1 MSMITIRNLQF
12 QYDAAPEINA
22 LYGIDLEIRKGE
34 CIVLTGESG
43 CGKTTLTR
51 CLNGLIPNFFEGTLT
66 GEILYEGVPVNK
78 LEQYE
83 LSRKIGTVFQ
93 DSRSQFFAVNTTDE
107 VAFGCENLAFPTER
121 INQNVDAAFSRM
133 NIDVLRD
140 RSLFGLSSGEKQRL
154 AVASIYAM
162 DTDVIVLDE
171 PTANLDGE
179 TIQNL
184 RELLFTLKAEGKTLI
199 ISEHRLSWLGGIA
212 DRYVYMR
219 KGRIEKIWGAAEA
232 ACLSPDV
239 LREYGLRS
247 IQNVLFP
254 TRKTPARS
262 DANELTCQNLC
273 IYYGKQEII
282 HDLNFHFT
290 WGEEGRIIGIVGAN
304 GSGKT
309 TFSKVL
315 CGLMAPRTGK
325 IHLNGKKMTHRELL
339 KKTYFVMQDAD
350 YQLFTESV
358 THEMELAARKNKQ
371 KNVRS
376 SKEETTNILDRF
388 GLAEYSERHPLSLS
402 GGQKQRVTIAAS
414 IAAKSDILV
423 LDEPTSGLD
432 GRNMLRLKNILR
444 ELKKQGM
451 LIFIVTHDAE
461 FLEGLTDELLTISNK
476 EENMDKREKQQ
487 SPLRG
492 ILQFASQR
500 KGLLRIS
507 VILSVLSS
515 AFGMVPYAAVA
526 VLLGK
531 ALDNALTI
539 EWAVSLTLVAL
550 AGYFL
555 KHFLYSKSTLCS
567 HKAAYE
573 IIQNI
578 RCAIMRKMS
587 KMSMGTIQEKS
598 SGEFKQLVI
607 DDSGSFVPTSVT
619 AGEFTIFAKTGPAV
633 IKKAGV
639 VVEHT
644 DFVGKY
650 PLTPGRTLSA
660 LELSLIPKLPEWYII
675 PPEVVDICKHAQKTT
690 GRPMQMRNFL
700 LRGPAGTGKT
710 MGAKAIAAGLGL
722 PYMKYTCSANTEI
735 FDFTGMIFPETDAV
749 STGSPELDR
758 EREILKSMGG
768 ISYANVA
775 KLMRFPDL
783 DDMDYDPAGVY
794 QALTGVE
801 NLAAT
806 VQDCMSVVLEKVTEK
821 VQALSKRAE
830 TCQSSGQ
837 NYTYVETDFVKAL
850 KHGYLV
856 EVQEPST
863 IIQPGVLVGLN
874 SLLEQEGSITLP
886 TGEIIR
892 RHPDTVVIVTT
903 NVSYEGCRQMNQSVV
918 DRMSLVKD
926 IELPE
931 PEVMVQRAMAVT
943 GCADEYLVSQM
954 VQVVNDMAD
963 YCRKNSITDGACGM
977 RSLIDWVIS
986 AEISGDPYLS
996 AKYTVIS
1003 KATADEEDR
1012 EALITTILDPMFAP
1026 KRKRTSA

>member
-1 MSMITIRNLQF
+1 MSVSINNLFNYSRSLPIPFDTMTNKKVKVASMYGAKTESTLCGSVIKAVHAMCRCMNGTGEGAVGQIDTNKSVAEYKSSVGPDAYHLVVF
-12 QYDAAPEINA
+12 DAASGSA
-22 LYGIDLEIRKGE
+22 LASVYDKNTE
-34 CIVLTGESG
+34 
-43 CGKTTLTR
+43 
-51 CLNGLIPNFFEGTLT
+51 LI
-66 GEILYEGVPVNK
+66 
-78 LEQYE
+78 EQY
-83 LSRKIGTVFQ
+83 VAHP
-93 DSRSQFFAVNTTDE
+93 SQRDGAAIFFA
-107 VAFGCENLAFPTER
+107 
-121 INQNVDAAFSRM
+121 
-133 NIDVLRD
+133 
-140 RSLFGLSSGEKQRL
+140 
-154 AVASIYAM
+154 
-162 DTDVIVLDE
+162 
-171 PTANLDGE
+171 
-179 TIQNL
+179 
-184 RELLFTLKAEGKTLI
+184 
-199 ISEHRLSWLGGIA
+199 
-212 DRYVYMR
+212 
-219 KGRIEKIWGAAEA
+219 
-232 ACLSPDV
+232 
-239 LREYGLRS
+239 
-247 IQNVLFP
+247 
-254 TRKTPARS
+254 
-262 DANELTCQNLC
+262 
-273 IYYGKQEII
+273 
-282 HDLNFHFT
+282 
-290 WGEEGRIIGIVGAN
+290 
-304 GSGKT
+304 
-309 TFSKVL
+309 
-315 CGLMAPRTGK
+315 LMPF
-325 IHLNGKKMTHRELL
+325 LM
-339 KKTYFVMQDAD
+339 
-350 YQLFTESV
+350 S
-358 THEMELAARKNKQ
+358 
-371 KNVRS
+371 
-376 SKEETTNILDRF
+376 
-388 GLAEYSERHPLSLS
+388 
-402 GGQKQRVTIAAS
+402 
-414 IAAKSDILV
+414 
-423 LDEPTSGLD
+423 
-432 GRNMLRLKNILR
+432 
-444 ELKKQGM
+444 
-451 LIFIVTHDAE
+451 DAE
-461 FLEGLTDELLTISNK
+461 FDETFQEYYDQFIAGYPDMAKATES
-476 EENMDKREKQQ
+476 MA
-487 SPLRG
+487 
-492 ILQFASQR
+492 ILC
-500 KGLLRIS
+500 
-507 VILSVLSS
+507 
-515 AFGMVPYAAVA
+515 
-526 VLLGK
+526 
-531 ALDNALTI
+531 DNAYRRIKDDTCPAHINITVDKSGNLMR
-539 EWAVSLTLVAL
+539 VSQ
-550 AGYFL
+550 G
-555 KHFLYSKSTLCS
+555 
-567 HKAAYE
+567 
-573 IIQNI
+573 
-578 RCAIMRKMS
+578 
-587 KMSMGTIQEKS
+587 
-598 SGEFKQLVI
+598 QL
-607 DDSGSFVPTSVT
+607 DSGSFVPTSVT

-749 STGSPELDR
+749 STGSSELDR

-775 KLMRFPDL
+775 KLMRLPDL

-830 TCQSSGQ
+830 NRQSSGQ
-837 NYTYVETDFVKAL
+837 NYAYVETDFVKAL

-886 TGEIIR
+886 TGEIFR

-903 NVSYEGCRQMNQSVV
+903 NVSYEGCRSMNQSVV

>member
-1 MSMITIRNLQF
+1 MSVSINNLFNYSRSLPVPFDTMTNKKVKVASMYGAKTESTLCGSVIKAVHAMCRCMNGTGEGAVGQIDTNKSVAEYKSSVGPDAYHLVVF
-12 QYDAAPEINA
+12 DAASGSA
-22 LYGIDLEIRKGE
+22 LASVYDKNTE
-34 CIVLTGESG
+34 
-43 CGKTTLTR
+43 
-51 CLNGLIPNFFEGTLT
+51 LI
-66 GEILYEGVPVNK
+66 
-78 LEQYE
+78 EQY
-83 LSRKIGTVFQ
+83 VAHP
-93 DSRSQFFAVNTTDE
+93 SQRDGAAIFFA
-107 VAFGCENLAFPTER
+107 
-121 INQNVDAAFSRM
+121 
-133 NIDVLRD
+133 
-140 RSLFGLSSGEKQRL
+140 
-154 AVASIYAM
+154 
-162 DTDVIVLDE
+162 
-171 PTANLDGE
+171 
-179 TIQNL
+179 
-184 RELLFTLKAEGKTLI
+184 
-199 ISEHRLSWLGGIA
+199 
-212 DRYVYMR
+212 
-219 KGRIEKIWGAAEA
+219 
-232 ACLSPDV
+232 
-239 LREYGLRS
+239 
-247 IQNVLFP
+247 
-254 TRKTPARS
+254 
-262 DANELTCQNLC
+262 
-273 IYYGKQEII
+273 
-282 HDLNFHFT
+282 
-290 WGEEGRIIGIVGAN
+290 
-304 GSGKT
+304 
-309 TFSKVL
+309 
-315 CGLMAPRTGK
+315 LMPF
-325 IHLNGKKMTHRELL
+325 LM
-339 KKTYFVMQDAD
+339 
-350 YQLFTESV
+350 S
-358 THEMELAARKNKQ
+358 
-371 KNVRS
+371 
-376 SKEETTNILDRF
+376 
-388 GLAEYSERHPLSLS
+388 
-402 GGQKQRVTIAAS
+402 
-414 IAAKSDILV
+414 
-423 LDEPTSGLD
+423 
-432 GRNMLRLKNILR
+432 
-444 ELKKQGM
+444 
-451 LIFIVTHDAE
+451 DAE
-461 FLEGLTDELLTISNK
+461 FDETFQEYYDQFIAGYPDMAKATES
-476 EENMDKREKQQ
+476 MA
-487 SPLRG
+487 
-492 ILQFASQR
+492 ILC
-500 KGLLRIS
+500 
-507 VILSVLSS
+507 
-515 AFGMVPYAAVA
+515 
-526 VLLGK
+526 
-531 ALDNALTI
+531 DNAYRRIKDDTCPAHINITVDKSGNLMR
-539 EWAVSLTLVAL
+539 VSQ
-550 AGYFL
+550 G
-555 KHFLYSKSTLCS
+555 
-567 HKAAYE
+567 
-573 IIQNI
+573 
-578 RCAIMRKMS
+578 
-587 KMSMGTIQEKS
+587 
-598 SGEFKQLVI
+598 QL
-607 DDSGSFVPTSVT
+607 DSGSFVPTSVT

-749 STGSPELDR
+749 STGSLELDR

-775 KLMRFPDL
+775 KLMRLPDL

-830 TCQSSGQ
+830 NRQSSGQ
-837 NYTYVETDFVKAL
+837 NYAYVETDFVKAL

-954 VQVVNDMAD
+954 VQVVNDMVD

>member
-1 MSMITIRNLQF
+1 MSVSINNLFNYSRSLPVPFDTMTNKKVKVASMYGAKTESTLCGSVIKAVHAMCRCMNGTGEGAVGQIDTNKSVAEYKSSVGPDAYHLVVF
-12 QYDAAPEINA
+12 DAASGSA
-22 LYGIDLEIRKGE
+22 LASVYDKNTE
-34 CIVLTGESG
+34 
-43 CGKTTLTR
+43 
-51 CLNGLIPNFFEGTLT
+51 LI
-66 GEILYEGVPVNK
+66 
-78 LEQYE
+78 EQY
-83 LSRKIGTVFQ
+83 VAHP
-93 DSRSQFFAVNTTDE
+93 SQRDGAAIFFA
-107 VAFGCENLAFPTER
+107 
-121 INQNVDAAFSRM
+121 
-133 NIDVLRD
+133 
-140 RSLFGLSSGEKQRL
+140 
-154 AVASIYAM
+154 
-162 DTDVIVLDE
+162 
-171 PTANLDGE
+171 
-179 TIQNL
+179 
-184 RELLFTLKAEGKTLI
+184 
-199 ISEHRLSWLGGIA
+199 
-212 DRYVYMR
+212 
-219 KGRIEKIWGAAEA
+219 
-232 ACLSPDV
+232 
-239 LREYGLRS
+239 
-247 IQNVLFP
+247 
-254 TRKTPARS
+254 
-262 DANELTCQNLC
+262 
-273 IYYGKQEII
+273 
-282 HDLNFHFT
+282 
-290 WGEEGRIIGIVGAN
+290 
-304 GSGKT
+304 
-309 TFSKVL
+309 
-315 CGLMAPRTGK
+315 LMPF
-325 IHLNGKKMTHRELL
+325 LM
-339 KKTYFVMQDAD
+339 
-350 YQLFTESV
+350 S
-358 THEMELAARKNKQ
+358 
-371 KNVRS
+371 
-376 SKEETTNILDRF
+376 
-388 GLAEYSERHPLSLS
+388 
-402 GGQKQRVTIAAS
+402 
-414 IAAKSDILV
+414 
-423 LDEPTSGLD
+423 
-432 GRNMLRLKNILR
+432 
-444 ELKKQGM
+444 
-451 LIFIVTHDAE
+451 DAE
-461 FLEGLTDELLTISNK
+461 FDETFQEYYDQFIAGYPDMAKATES
-476 EENMDKREKQQ
+476 MA
-487 SPLRG
+487 
-492 ILQFASQR
+492 ILC
-500 KGLLRIS
+500 
-507 VILSVLSS
+507 
-515 AFGMVPYAAVA
+515 
-526 VLLGK
+526 
-531 ALDNALTI
+531 DNAYRRIKDDTCPAHINITVDKSGNLMR
-539 EWAVSLTLVAL
+539 VSQ
-550 AGYFL
+550 G
-555 KHFLYSKSTLCS
+555 
-567 HKAAYE
+567 
-573 IIQNI
+573 
-578 RCAIMRKMS
+578 
-587 KMSMGTIQEKS
+587 
-598 SGEFKQLVI
+598 QL
-607 DDSGSFVPTSVT
+607 DSGSFVPTNVT

-749 STGSPELDR
+749 STGSSELDR

-775 KLMRFPDL
+775 KLLRLPDL

-821 VQALSKRAE
+821 VQALSKRTE
-830 TCQSSGQ
+830 NRQSSGQ

>member
-1 MSMITIRNLQF
+1 MSVSINNLFNYSRSLPVPFDTMTNKKVKVASMYGAKTESTLCGSVIKAVHAMCRCMNGTGEGAVGQIDTNKSVAEYKSSVGPDAYHLVVF
-12 QYDAAPEINA
+12 DAASGSA
-22 LYGIDLEIRKGE
+22 LASVYDKNTE
-34 CIVLTGESG
+34 
-43 CGKTTLTR
+43 
-51 CLNGLIPNFFEGTLT
+51 LI
-66 GEILYEGVPVNK
+66 
-78 LEQYE
+78 EQY
-83 LSRKIGTVFQ
+83 VAHP
-93 DSRSQFFAVNTTDE
+93 SQRDGAAIFFA
-107 VAFGCENLAFPTER
+107 
-121 INQNVDAAFSRM
+121 
-133 NIDVLRD
+133 
-140 RSLFGLSSGEKQRL
+140 
-154 AVASIYAM
+154 
-162 DTDVIVLDE
+162 
-171 PTANLDGE
+171 
-179 TIQNL
+179 
-184 RELLFTLKAEGKTLI
+184 
-199 ISEHRLSWLGGIA
+199 
-212 DRYVYMR
+212 
-219 KGRIEKIWGAAEA
+219 
-232 ACLSPDV
+232 
-239 LREYGLRS
+239 
-247 IQNVLFP
+247 
-254 TRKTPARS
+254 
-262 DANELTCQNLC
+262 
-273 IYYGKQEII
+273 
-282 HDLNFHFT
+282 
-290 WGEEGRIIGIVGAN
+290 
-304 GSGKT
+304 
-309 TFSKVL
+309 
-315 CGLMAPRTGK
+315 LMPF
-325 IHLNGKKMTHRELL
+325 LM
-339 KKTYFVMQDAD
+339 
-350 YQLFTESV
+350 S
-358 THEMELAARKNKQ
+358 
-371 KNVRS
+371 
-376 SKEETTNILDRF
+376 
-388 GLAEYSERHPLSLS
+388 
-402 GGQKQRVTIAAS
+402 
-414 IAAKSDILV
+414 
-423 LDEPTSGLD
+423 
-432 GRNMLRLKNILR
+432 
-444 ELKKQGM
+444 
-451 LIFIVTHDAE
+451 DAE
-461 FLEGLTDELLTISNK
+461 FDETFQEYYDQFIAGYPDMAKATES
-476 EENMDKREKQQ
+476 MA
-487 SPLRG
+487 
-492 ILQFASQR
+492 ILC
-500 KGLLRIS
+500 
-507 VILSVLSS
+507 
-515 AFGMVPYAAVA
+515 
-526 VLLGK
+526 
-531 ALDNALTI
+531 DNAYRRIKDDTCPAHINITVDKSGNLMR
-539 EWAVSLTLVAL
+539 VSQ
-550 AGYFL
+550 G
-555 KHFLYSKSTLCS
+555 
-567 HKAAYE
+567 
-573 IIQNI
+573 
-578 RCAIMRKMS
+578 
-587 KMSMGTIQEKS
+587 
-598 SGEFKQLVI
+598 QL
-607 DDSGSFVPTSVT
+607 DSGSFVPTSVT

-650 PLTPGRTLSA
+650 SLTPGRTLSA

-749 STGSPELDR
+749 STGSSELDR

-775 KLMRFPDL
+775 KLMRLPDL

-830 TCQSSGQ
+830 NRQSSGQ

>member
-1 MSMITIRNLQF
+1 MSVSINNLFNYSRSLPVPFDTMTNKKVKVASMYGAKTESTLCGSVIKAVHAMCRCMNGTGEGAVGQIDTNKSVAEYKSSVGPDAYHLVVF
-12 QYDAAPEINA
+12 DAASGSA
-22 LYGIDLEIRKGE
+22 LASVYDKNTE
-34 CIVLTGESG
+34 
-43 CGKTTLTR
+43 
-51 CLNGLIPNFFEGTLT
+51 LI
-66 GEILYEGVPVNK
+66 
-78 LEQYE
+78 EQY
-83 LSRKIGTVFQ
+83 VAHP
-93 DSRSQFFAVNTTDE
+93 SQRDGAAIFFA
-107 VAFGCENLAFPTER
+107 
-121 INQNVDAAFSRM
+121 
-133 NIDVLRD
+133 
-140 RSLFGLSSGEKQRL
+140 
-154 AVASIYAM
+154 
-162 DTDVIVLDE
+162 
-171 PTANLDGE
+171 
-179 TIQNL
+179 
-184 RELLFTLKAEGKTLI
+184 
-199 ISEHRLSWLGGIA
+199 
-212 DRYVYMR
+212 
-219 KGRIEKIWGAAEA
+219 
-232 ACLSPDV
+232 
-239 LREYGLRS
+239 
-247 IQNVLFP
+247 
-254 TRKTPARS
+254 
-262 DANELTCQNLC
+262 
-273 IYYGKQEII
+273 
-282 HDLNFHFT
+282 
-290 WGEEGRIIGIVGAN
+290 
-304 GSGKT
+304 
-309 TFSKVL
+309 
-315 CGLMAPRTGK
+315 LMPF
-325 IHLNGKKMTHRELL
+325 LM
-339 KKTYFVMQDAD
+339 
-350 YQLFTESV
+350 S
-358 THEMELAARKNKQ
+358 
-371 KNVRS
+371 
-376 SKEETTNILDRF
+376 
-388 GLAEYSERHPLSLS
+388 
-402 GGQKQRVTIAAS
+402 
-414 IAAKSDILV
+414 
-423 LDEPTSGLD
+423 
-432 GRNMLRLKNILR
+432 
-444 ELKKQGM
+444 
-451 LIFIVTHDAE
+451 DAE
-461 FLEGLTDELLTISNK
+461 FDETFQEYYDQFIAGYPDMAKATES
-476 EENMDKREKQQ
+476 MA
-487 SPLRG
+487 
-492 ILQFASQR
+492 ILC
-500 KGLLRIS
+500 
-507 VILSVLSS
+507 
-515 AFGMVPYAAVA
+515 
-526 VLLGK
+526 
-531 ALDNALTI
+531 DNAYRRIKDDTCPAHINITVDKSGNLMR
-539 EWAVSLTLVAL
+539 VSQ
-550 AGYFL
+550 G
-555 KHFLYSKSTLCS
+555 
-567 HKAAYE
+567 
-573 IIQNI
+573 
-578 RCAIMRKMS
+578 
-587 KMSMGTIQEKS
+587 
-598 SGEFKQLVI
+598 QL
-607 DDSGSFVPTSVT
+607 DSGSFVPTSVT

-830 TCQSSGQ
+830 TRQSSGQ

-903 NVSYEGCRQMNQSVV
+903 NVSYEGCRSMNQSVV

>member
-1 MSMITIRNLQF
+1 MSVSINNLF
-12 QYDAAPEINA
+12 NY
-22 LYGIDLEIRKGE
+22 
-34 CIVLTGESG
+34 
-43 CGKTTLTR
+43 
-51 CLNGLIPNFFEGTLT
+51 
-66 GEILYEGVPVNK
+66 
-78 LEQYE
+78 
-83 LSRKIGTVFQ
+83 
-93 DSRSQFFAVNTTDE
+93 SRSLPVPFDTMTNKKV
-107 VAFGCENLAFPTER
+107 
-121 INQNVDAAFSRM
+121 
-133 NIDVLRD
+133 
-140 RSLFGLSSGEKQRL
+140 K
-154 AVASIYAM
+154 VASMYGA
-162 DTDVIVLDE
+162 
-171 PTANLDGE
+171 
-179 TIQNL
+179 
-184 RELLFTLKAEGKTLI
+184 KT
-199 ISEHRLSWLGGIA
+199 E
-212 DRYVYMR
+212 
-219 KGRIEKIWGAAEA
+219 
-232 ACLSPDV
+232 
-239 LREYGLRS
+239 
-247 IQNVLFP
+247 
-254 TRKTPARS
+254 
-262 DANELTCQNLC
+262 
-273 IYYGKQEII
+273 
-282 HDLNFHFT
+282 
-290 WGEEGRIIGIVGAN
+290 
-304 GSGKT
+304 
-309 TFSKVL
+309 
-315 CGLMAPRTGK
+315 
-325 IHLNGKKMTHRELL
+325 
-339 KKTYFVMQDAD
+339 
-350 YQLFTESV
+350 
-358 THEMELAARKNKQ
+358 
-371 KNVRS
+371 
-376 SKEETTNILDRF
+376 
-388 GLAEYSERHPLSLS
+388 
-402 GGQKQRVTIAAS
+402 
-414 IAAKSDILV
+414 
-423 LDEPTSGLD
+423 
-432 GRNMLRLKNILR
+432 
-444 ELKKQGM
+444 
-451 LIFIVTHDAE
+451 
-461 FLEGLTDELLTISNK
+461 
-476 EENMDKREKQQ
+476 
-487 SPLRG
+487 
-492 ILQFASQR
+492 
-500 KGLLRIS
+500 
-507 VILSVLSS
+507 
-515 AFGMVPYAAVA
+515 
-526 VLLGK
+526 
-531 ALDNALTI
+531 
-539 EWAVSLTLVAL
+539 
-550 AGYFL
+550 
-555 KHFLYSKSTLCS
+555 STLCGS
-567 HKAAYE
+567 VIKAVHAMC
-573 IIQNI
+573 
-578 RCAIMRKMS
+578 RCMN
-587 KMSMGTIQEKS
+587 GTGEGAVGQIDTNKSVAEYKS
-598 SGEFKQLVI
+598 SVGPDAYHLVVFDAASGSALASVYDKNTELIEQYVAHPSQRDGAAIFFALMPFLMSDVEFDETFQEYYDQFIAGYPDMAKATESMAILCDNAYRRIKDDTCPAHINITVDKSGNLMRVSQGQL
-607 DDSGSFVPTSVT
+607 DSGSFVPTSVT

-821 VQALSKRAE
+821 VQALSKRTE
-830 TCQSSGQ
+830 NRQSSGQ

>member
-1 MSMITIRNLQF
+1 MSVSINNLFNYSRSLPVPFDTMTNKKLKVASMYGAKTESTLCGSVIKAVHAMCRCMNGTGEGAVGQIDTNKSVAEYKSSVGPDAYHLVVF
-12 QYDAAPEINA
+12 DAASGSA
-22 LYGIDLEIRKGE
+22 LASVYDKNTE
-34 CIVLTGESG
+34 
-43 CGKTTLTR
+43 
-51 CLNGLIPNFFEGTLT
+51 LI
-66 GEILYEGVPVNK
+66 
-78 LEQYE
+78 EQY
-83 LSRKIGTVFQ
+83 VAHP
-93 DSRSQFFAVNTTDE
+93 SQRDGAAIFFA
-107 VAFGCENLAFPTER
+107 
-121 INQNVDAAFSRM
+121 
-133 NIDVLRD
+133 
-140 RSLFGLSSGEKQRL
+140 
-154 AVASIYAM
+154 
-162 DTDVIVLDE
+162 
-171 PTANLDGE
+171 
-179 TIQNL
+179 
-184 RELLFTLKAEGKTLI
+184 
-199 ISEHRLSWLGGIA
+199 
-212 DRYVYMR
+212 
-219 KGRIEKIWGAAEA
+219 
-232 ACLSPDV
+232 
-239 LREYGLRS
+239 
-247 IQNVLFP
+247 
-254 TRKTPARS
+254 
-262 DANELTCQNLC
+262 
-273 IYYGKQEII
+273 
-282 HDLNFHFT
+282 
-290 WGEEGRIIGIVGAN
+290 
-304 GSGKT
+304 
-309 TFSKVL
+309 
-315 CGLMAPRTGK
+315 LMPF
-325 IHLNGKKMTHRELL
+325 LM
-339 KKTYFVMQDAD
+339 
-350 YQLFTESV
+350 S
-358 THEMELAARKNKQ
+358 
-371 KNVRS
+371 
-376 SKEETTNILDRF
+376 
-388 GLAEYSERHPLSLS
+388 
-402 GGQKQRVTIAAS
+402 
-414 IAAKSDILV
+414 
-423 LDEPTSGLD
+423 
-432 GRNMLRLKNILR
+432 
-444 ELKKQGM
+444 
-451 LIFIVTHDAE
+451 DAE
-461 FLEGLTDELLTISNK
+461 FDETFQEYYDQFIAGYPDMAKATES
-476 EENMDKREKQQ
+476 MA
-487 SPLRG
+487 
-492 ILQFASQR
+492 ILC
-500 KGLLRIS
+500 
-507 VILSVLSS
+507 
-515 AFGMVPYAAVA
+515 
-526 VLLGK
+526 
-531 ALDNALTI
+531 DNAYRRIKDDTCPAHINITVDKSGNLMR
-539 EWAVSLTLVAL
+539 VSQ
-550 AGYFL
+550 G
-555 KHFLYSKSTLCS
+555 
-567 HKAAYE
+567 
-573 IIQNI
+573 
-578 RCAIMRKMS
+578 
-587 KMSMGTIQEKS
+587 
-598 SGEFKQLVI
+598 QL
-607 DDSGSFVPTSVT
+607 DSGSFVPTSVT

-650 PLTPGRTLSA
+650 PLTSGRTLSA

-749 STGSPELDR
+749 STGSSELDR

-775 KLMRFPDL
+775 KLMRLPDL

-830 TCQSSGQ
+830 NRQSSGQ

-856 EVQEPST
+856 EIQEPST

-903 NVSYEGCRQMNQSVV
+903 NVSYEGCRSMNQSVV

>member
-1 MSMITIRNLQF
+1 MSVSINNLFNYSRSLPVPFDTMTNKKVKVASMYGAKTESTLCGSVIKAVHAMCRCMNGTGEGAVGQIDTNKSVAEYKSSVGPDAYHLVVF
-12 QYDAAPEINA
+12 DAASGSA
-22 LYGIDLEIRKGE
+22 LASVYDKNTE
-34 CIVLTGESG
+34 
-43 CGKTTLTR
+43 
-51 CLNGLIPNFFEGTLT
+51 LI
-66 GEILYEGVPVNK
+66 
-78 LEQYE
+78 EQY
-83 LSRKIGTVFQ
+83 VAHP
-93 DSRSQFFAVNTTDE
+93 SQRDGAAIFFA
-107 VAFGCENLAFPTER
+107 
-121 INQNVDAAFSRM
+121 
-133 NIDVLRD
+133 
-140 RSLFGLSSGEKQRL
+140 
-154 AVASIYAM
+154 
-162 DTDVIVLDE
+162 
-171 PTANLDGE
+171 
-179 TIQNL
+179 
-184 RELLFTLKAEGKTLI
+184 
-199 ISEHRLSWLGGIA
+199 
-212 DRYVYMR
+212 
-219 KGRIEKIWGAAEA
+219 
-232 ACLSPDV
+232 
-239 LREYGLRS
+239 
-247 IQNVLFP
+247 
-254 TRKTPARS
+254 
-262 DANELTCQNLC
+262 
-273 IYYGKQEII
+273 
-282 HDLNFHFT
+282 
-290 WGEEGRIIGIVGAN
+290 
-304 GSGKT
+304 
-309 TFSKVL
+309 
-315 CGLMAPRTGK
+315 LMPF
-325 IHLNGKKMTHRELL
+325 LM
-339 KKTYFVMQDAD
+339 
-350 YQLFTESV
+350 S
-358 THEMELAARKNKQ
+358 
-371 KNVRS
+371 
-376 SKEETTNILDRF
+376 
-388 GLAEYSERHPLSLS
+388 
-402 GGQKQRVTIAAS
+402 
-414 IAAKSDILV
+414 
-423 LDEPTSGLD
+423 
-432 GRNMLRLKNILR
+432 
-444 ELKKQGM
+444 
-451 LIFIVTHDAE
+451 DAE
-461 FLEGLTDELLTISNK
+461 FDETFQEYYDQFIAGYPDMAKATES
-476 EENMDKREKQQ
+476 MA
-487 SPLRG
+487 
-492 ILQFASQR
+492 ILC
-500 KGLLRIS
+500 
-507 VILSVLSS
+507 
-515 AFGMVPYAAVA
+515 
-526 VLLGK
+526 
-531 ALDNALTI
+531 DNAYRRIKDDTCPAHINITVDKSGNLMR
-539 EWAVSLTLVAL
+539 VSQ
-550 AGYFL
+550 G
-555 KHFLYSKSTLCS
+555 
-567 HKAAYE
+567 
-573 IIQNI
+573 
-578 RCAIMRKMS
+578 
-587 KMSMGTIQEKS
+587 
-598 SGEFKQLVI
+598 QL
-607 DDSGSFVPTSVT
+607 DSGSFVPTSVT

-660 LELSLIPKLPEWYII
+660 LEQSLIPKLPEWYII

-749 STGSPELDR
+749 STGSPELER

-775 KLMRFPDL
+775 KLMRLPDL

-830 TCQSSGQ
+830 NRQSSGQ

>member
-1 MSMITIRNLQF
+1 MSVSINNLF
-12 QYDAAPEINA
+12 NY
-22 LYGIDLEIRKGE
+22 
-34 CIVLTGESG
+34 
-43 CGKTTLTR
+43 
-51 CLNGLIPNFFEGTLT
+51 
-66 GEILYEGVPVNK
+66 
-78 LEQYE
+78 
-83 LSRKIGTVFQ
+83 
-93 DSRSQFFAVNTTDE
+93 SRSLPVPFDTMTNKKV
-107 VAFGCENLAFPTER
+107 
-121 INQNVDAAFSRM
+121 
-133 NIDVLRD
+133 
-140 RSLFGLSSGEKQRL
+140 K
-154 AVASIYAM
+154 VASMYGA
-162 DTDVIVLDE
+162 
-171 PTANLDGE
+171 
-179 TIQNL
+179 
-184 RELLFTLKAEGKTLI
+184 KT
-199 ISEHRLSWLGGIA
+199 E
-212 DRYVYMR
+212 
-219 KGRIEKIWGAAEA
+219 
-232 ACLSPDV
+232 
-239 LREYGLRS
+239 
-247 IQNVLFP
+247 
-254 TRKTPARS
+254 
-262 DANELTCQNLC
+262 
-273 IYYGKQEII
+273 
-282 HDLNFHFT
+282 
-290 WGEEGRIIGIVGAN
+290 
-304 GSGKT
+304 
-309 TFSKVL
+309 
-315 CGLMAPRTGK
+315 
-325 IHLNGKKMTHRELL
+325 
-339 KKTYFVMQDAD
+339 
-350 YQLFTESV
+350 
-358 THEMELAARKNKQ
+358 
-371 KNVRS
+371 
-376 SKEETTNILDRF
+376 
-388 GLAEYSERHPLSLS
+388 
-402 GGQKQRVTIAAS
+402 
-414 IAAKSDILV
+414 
-423 LDEPTSGLD
+423 
-432 GRNMLRLKNILR
+432 
-444 ELKKQGM
+444 
-451 LIFIVTHDAE
+451 
-461 FLEGLTDELLTISNK
+461 
-476 EENMDKREKQQ
+476 
-487 SPLRG
+487 
-492 ILQFASQR
+492 
-500 KGLLRIS
+500 
-507 VILSVLSS
+507 
-515 AFGMVPYAAVA
+515 
-526 VLLGK
+526 
-531 ALDNALTI
+531 
-539 EWAVSLTLVAL
+539 
-550 AGYFL
+550 
-555 KHFLYSKSTLCS
+555 STLCGS
-567 HKAAYE
+567 VIKAVHAMC
-573 IIQNI
+573 
-578 RCAIMRKMS
+578 RCMN
-587 KMSMGTIQEKS
+587 GTGEGAVGQIDTNKSVAEYKS
-598 SGEFKQLVI
+598 SVGPDAYHLVVFDAASGSALASVYDKNTELIEQYVAHPSQRDGAAIFFALMPFLMSDVEFDETFQEYYDQFIAGYPDMAKATESMAILCDNAYRRIKDDTCPAHINITVDKSGNLMRVSQGQL
-607 DDSGSFVPTSVT
+607 DSGSFVPTSVT

-775 KLMRFPDL
+775 KLMRLPDL

-806 VQDCMSVVLEKVTEK
+806 VQDCLSVVLEKVTEK

-830 TCQSSGQ
+830 NRQSSGQ

-903 NVSYEGCRQMNQSVV
+903 NVSYEGCRSMNQSVV

>member
-1 MSMITIRNLQF
+1 MSVSINNLF
-12 QYDAAPEINA
+12 NY
-22 LYGIDLEIRKGE
+22 
-34 CIVLTGESG
+34 
-43 CGKTTLTR
+43 
-51 CLNGLIPNFFEGTLT
+51 
-66 GEILYEGVPVNK
+66 
-78 LEQYE
+78 
-83 LSRKIGTVFQ
+83 
-93 DSRSQFFAVNTTDE
+93 SRSLPVPFDTMTNKKV
-107 VAFGCENLAFPTER
+107 
-121 INQNVDAAFSRM
+121 
-133 NIDVLRD
+133 
-140 RSLFGLSSGEKQRL
+140 K
-154 AVASIYAM
+154 VASMYGA
-162 DTDVIVLDE
+162 
-171 PTANLDGE
+171 
-179 TIQNL
+179 
-184 RELLFTLKAEGKTLI
+184 KT
-199 ISEHRLSWLGGIA
+199 E
-212 DRYVYMR
+212 
-219 KGRIEKIWGAAEA
+219 
-232 ACLSPDV
+232 
-239 LREYGLRS
+239 
-247 IQNVLFP
+247 
-254 TRKTPARS
+254 
-262 DANELTCQNLC
+262 
-273 IYYGKQEII
+273 
-282 HDLNFHFT
+282 
-290 WGEEGRIIGIVGAN
+290 
-304 GSGKT
+304 
-309 TFSKVL
+309 
-315 CGLMAPRTGK
+315 
-325 IHLNGKKMTHRELL
+325 
-339 KKTYFVMQDAD
+339 
-350 YQLFTESV
+350 
-358 THEMELAARKNKQ
+358 
-371 KNVRS
+371 
-376 SKEETTNILDRF
+376 
-388 GLAEYSERHPLSLS
+388 
-402 GGQKQRVTIAAS
+402 
-414 IAAKSDILV
+414 
-423 LDEPTSGLD
+423 
-432 GRNMLRLKNILR
+432 
-444 ELKKQGM
+444 
-451 LIFIVTHDAE
+451 
-461 FLEGLTDELLTISNK
+461 
-476 EENMDKREKQQ
+476 
-487 SPLRG
+487 
-492 ILQFASQR
+492 
-500 KGLLRIS
+500 
-507 VILSVLSS
+507 
-515 AFGMVPYAAVA
+515 
-526 VLLGK
+526 
-531 ALDNALTI
+531 
-539 EWAVSLTLVAL
+539 
-550 AGYFL
+550 
-555 KHFLYSKSTLCS
+555 STLCGS
-567 HKAAYE
+567 VIKAVHAMC
-573 IIQNI
+573 
-578 RCAIMRKMS
+578 RCMN
-587 KMSMGTIQEKS
+587 GTGEGAVGQIDTNKSVAEYKS
-598 SGEFKQLVI
+598 SVGPDAYHLVVFDAASGSALASVYDKNTELIEQYVAHPSQRDGAAIFFALMPFLMSDVEFDETFQEYYDQFIAGYPDMAKATESMAILCDNAYRRIKDDTCPAHINITVDKSGNLMRVSQGQL
-607 DDSGSFVPTSVT
+607 DSGSFVPTSVT

-749 STGSPELDR
+749 STGSSELAR

-775 KLMRFPDL
+775 ELMRLPDL
-783 DDMDYDPAGVY
+783 EDMDYDPAGVY

-830 TCQSSGQ
+830 TRQSSGQ

-926 IELPE
+926 INLPE
-931 PEVMVQRAMAVT
+931 TEVMVQRAMAVT

-963 YCRKNSITDGACGM
+963 YCRKNSITDGTCGM

>member
-1 MSMITIRNLQF
+1 MSVSINNLFNYSRSLPVPFDTMTNKKVKVASMYGAKTESTLCGSVIKAVHAMCRCMNGTGEGAVGQIDTNKSVAEYKSSVGPDAYHLVVF
-12 QYDAAPEINA
+12 DAASGSA
-22 LYGIDLEIRKGE
+22 LASVYDKNTE
-34 CIVLTGESG
+34 
-43 CGKTTLTR
+43 
-51 CLNGLIPNFFEGTLT
+51 LI
-66 GEILYEGVPVNK
+66 
-78 LEQYE
+78 EQY
-83 LSRKIGTVFQ
+83 VAHP
-93 DSRSQFFAVNTTDE
+93 SQRDGAAIFFA
-107 VAFGCENLAFPTER
+107 
-121 INQNVDAAFSRM
+121 
-133 NIDVLRD
+133 
-140 RSLFGLSSGEKQRL
+140 
-154 AVASIYAM
+154 
-162 DTDVIVLDE
+162 
-171 PTANLDGE
+171 
-179 TIQNL
+179 
-184 RELLFTLKAEGKTLI
+184 
-199 ISEHRLSWLGGIA
+199 
-212 DRYVYMR
+212 
-219 KGRIEKIWGAAEA
+219 
-232 ACLSPDV
+232 
-239 LREYGLRS
+239 
-247 IQNVLFP
+247 
-254 TRKTPARS
+254 
-262 DANELTCQNLC
+262 
-273 IYYGKQEII
+273 
-282 HDLNFHFT
+282 
-290 WGEEGRIIGIVGAN
+290 
-304 GSGKT
+304 
-309 TFSKVL
+309 
-315 CGLMAPRTGK
+315 LMPF
-325 IHLNGKKMTHRELL
+325 LM
-339 KKTYFVMQDAD
+339 
-350 YQLFTESV
+350 S
-358 THEMELAARKNKQ
+358 
-371 KNVRS
+371 
-376 SKEETTNILDRF
+376 
-388 GLAEYSERHPLSLS
+388 
-402 GGQKQRVTIAAS
+402 
-414 IAAKSDILV
+414 
-423 LDEPTSGLD
+423 
-432 GRNMLRLKNILR
+432 
-444 ELKKQGM
+444 
-451 LIFIVTHDAE
+451 DAE
-461 FLEGLTDELLTISNK
+461 FDETFQEYYDQFIAGYPDMAKATES
-476 EENMDKREKQQ
+476 MA
-487 SPLRG
+487 
-492 ILQFASQR
+492 ILC
-500 KGLLRIS
+500 
-507 VILSVLSS
+507 
-515 AFGMVPYAAVA
+515 
-526 VLLGK
+526 
-531 ALDNALTI
+531 DNAYRRIKDDTCPAHINITVDKSGNLMR
-539 EWAVSLTLVAL
+539 VSQ
-550 AGYFL
+550 G
-555 KHFLYSKSTLCS
+555 
-567 HKAAYE
+567 
-573 IIQNI
+573 
-578 RCAIMRKMS
+578 
-587 KMSMGTIQEKS
+587 
-598 SGEFKQLVI
+598 QL
-607 DDSGSFVPTSVT
+607 DSGSFVPTSVT

-775 KLMRFPDL
+775 KLMRLPDL

-830 TCQSSGQ
+830 NRQSSGQ

-996 AKYTVIS
+996 AKYTVSS

>member
-1 MSMITIRNLQF
+1 MSVSINNLFNYSRSLPVPFDTMTNKKVKVASMYGAKTESTLCGSVIKAVHAMCRCMNGTGEGAVGQIDTNKSVAEYKSSVGPDAYHLVVF
-12 QYDAAPEINA
+12 DAA
-22 LYGIDLEIRKGE
+22 
-34 CIVLTGESG
+34 SG
-43 CGKTTLTR
+43 STLASVYDKNTE
-51 CLNGLIPNFFEGTLT
+51 LI
-66 GEILYEGVPVNK
+66 
-78 LEQYE
+78 EQY
-83 LSRKIGTVFQ
+83 VAHP
-93 DSRSQFFAVNTTDE
+93 SQRDGAAIFFA
-107 VAFGCENLAFPTER
+107 
-121 INQNVDAAFSRM
+121 
-133 NIDVLRD
+133 
-140 RSLFGLSSGEKQRL
+140 
-154 AVASIYAM
+154 
-162 DTDVIVLDE
+162 
-171 PTANLDGE
+171 
-179 TIQNL
+179 
-184 RELLFTLKAEGKTLI
+184 
-199 ISEHRLSWLGGIA
+199 
-212 DRYVYMR
+212 
-219 KGRIEKIWGAAEA
+219 
-232 ACLSPDV
+232 
-239 LREYGLRS
+239 
-247 IQNVLFP
+247 
-254 TRKTPARS
+254 
-262 DANELTCQNLC
+262 
-273 IYYGKQEII
+273 
-282 HDLNFHFT
+282 
-290 WGEEGRIIGIVGAN
+290 
-304 GSGKT
+304 
-309 TFSKVL
+309 
-315 CGLMAPRTGK
+315 LMPF
-325 IHLNGKKMTHRELL
+325 LM
-339 KKTYFVMQDAD
+339 
-350 YQLFTESV
+350 S
-358 THEMELAARKNKQ
+358 
-371 KNVRS
+371 
-376 SKEETTNILDRF
+376 
-388 GLAEYSERHPLSLS
+388 
-402 GGQKQRVTIAAS
+402 
-414 IAAKSDILV
+414 
-423 LDEPTSGLD
+423 
-432 GRNMLRLKNILR
+432 
-444 ELKKQGM
+444 
-451 LIFIVTHDAE
+451 DAE
-461 FLEGLTDELLTISNK
+461 FDETFQEYYDQFIAGYPDMAKATES
-476 EENMDKREKQQ
+476 MA
-487 SPLRG
+487 
-492 ILQFASQR
+492 ILC
-500 KGLLRIS
+500 
-507 VILSVLSS
+507 
-515 AFGMVPYAAVA
+515 
-526 VLLGK
+526 
-531 ALDNALTI
+531 DNAYRRIKDDTCPAHINITVDKSGNLMR
-539 EWAVSLTLVAL
+539 VSQ
-550 AGYFL
+550 G
-555 KHFLYSKSTLCS
+555 
-567 HKAAYE
+567 
-573 IIQNI
+573 
-578 RCAIMRKMS
+578 
-587 KMSMGTIQEKS
+587 
-598 SGEFKQLVI
+598 QL
-607 DDSGSFVPTSVT
+607 DSGSFVPTSVT

-644 DFVGKY
+644 DFIGKY

-775 KLMRFPDL
+775 KLMRLPDL

-830 TCQSSGQ
+830 NRQSSGQ

-903 NVSYEGCRQMNQSVV
+903 NVSYEGCRSMNQSVV

>member
-1 MSMITIRNLQF
+1 MSVSINNLF
-12 QYDAAPEINA
+12 NY
-22 LYGIDLEIRKGE
+22 
-34 CIVLTGESG
+34 
-43 CGKTTLTR
+43 
-51 CLNGLIPNFFEGTLT
+51 
-66 GEILYEGVPVNK
+66 
-78 LEQYE
+78 
-83 LSRKIGTVFQ
+83 
-93 DSRSQFFAVNTTDE
+93 SRSLPVPFDTMTNKKV
-107 VAFGCENLAFPTER
+107 
-121 INQNVDAAFSRM
+121 
-133 NIDVLRD
+133 
-140 RSLFGLSSGEKQRL
+140 K
-154 AVASIYAM
+154 VASMYGA
-162 DTDVIVLDE
+162 
-171 PTANLDGE
+171 
-179 TIQNL
+179 
-184 RELLFTLKAEGKTLI
+184 KT
-199 ISEHRLSWLGGIA
+199 E
-212 DRYVYMR
+212 
-219 KGRIEKIWGAAEA
+219 
-232 ACLSPDV
+232 
-239 LREYGLRS
+239 
-247 IQNVLFP
+247 
-254 TRKTPARS
+254 
-262 DANELTCQNLC
+262 
-273 IYYGKQEII
+273 
-282 HDLNFHFT
+282 
-290 WGEEGRIIGIVGAN
+290 
-304 GSGKT
+304 
-309 TFSKVL
+309 
-315 CGLMAPRTGK
+315 
-325 IHLNGKKMTHRELL
+325 
-339 KKTYFVMQDAD
+339 
-350 YQLFTESV
+350 
-358 THEMELAARKNKQ
+358 
-371 KNVRS
+371 
-376 SKEETTNILDRF
+376 
-388 GLAEYSERHPLSLS
+388 
-402 GGQKQRVTIAAS
+402 
-414 IAAKSDILV
+414 
-423 LDEPTSGLD
+423 
-432 GRNMLRLKNILR
+432 
-444 ELKKQGM
+444 
-451 LIFIVTHDAE
+451 
-461 FLEGLTDELLTISNK
+461 
-476 EENMDKREKQQ
+476 
-487 SPLRG
+487 
-492 ILQFASQR
+492 
-500 KGLLRIS
+500 
-507 VILSVLSS
+507 
-515 AFGMVPYAAVA
+515 
-526 VLLGK
+526 
-531 ALDNALTI
+531 
-539 EWAVSLTLVAL
+539 
-550 AGYFL
+550 
-555 KHFLYSKSTLCS
+555 STLCGS
-567 HKAAYE
+567 VIKAVHAMC
-573 IIQNI
+573 
-578 RCAIMRKMS
+578 RCMN
-587 KMSMGTIQEKS
+587 GTGEGAVGQIDTNKSVAEYKS
-598 SGEFKQLVI
+598 SVGPDAYHLVVFDAASGSALASVYDKNTELIEQYVAHPSQRDGAAIFFALMPFLMSDVEFDETFQAYYDQFIAGYPDMAKATESMAILCDNAYRRIKDDTCPAHINITVDKSGNLMRVSQGQL
-607 DDSGSFVPTSVT
+607 DSGSFVPTSVT

-830 TCQSSGQ
+830 NRQSSGQ

>member
-1 MSMITIRNLQF
+1 MSVSINNLFNYSRSLPVPFDTMTNKKVKVASMYGAKTESTLCGSVIKAVHAMCRCINGTGEGAVGQLDTNKSVAEYKSSVGPDAYHLVVF
-12 QYDAAPEINA
+12 DAASGSA
-22 LYGIDLEIRKGE
+22 LASVYDKNTE
-34 CIVLTGESG
+34 
-43 CGKTTLTR
+43 
-51 CLNGLIPNFFEGTLT
+51 LI
-66 GEILYEGVPVNK
+66 
-78 LEQYE
+78 EQY
-83 LSRKIGTVFQ
+83 VAHP
-93 DSRSQFFAVNTTDE
+93 SQRDGAAIFFA
-107 VAFGCENLAFPTER
+107 
-121 INQNVDAAFSRM
+121 
-133 NIDVLRD
+133 
-140 RSLFGLSSGEKQRL
+140 
-154 AVASIYAM
+154 
-162 DTDVIVLDE
+162 
-171 PTANLDGE
+171 
-179 TIQNL
+179 
-184 RELLFTLKAEGKTLI
+184 
-199 ISEHRLSWLGGIA
+199 
-212 DRYVYMR
+212 
-219 KGRIEKIWGAAEA
+219 
-232 ACLSPDV
+232 
-239 LREYGLRS
+239 
-247 IQNVLFP
+247 
-254 TRKTPARS
+254 
-262 DANELTCQNLC
+262 
-273 IYYGKQEII
+273 
-282 HDLNFHFT
+282 
-290 WGEEGRIIGIVGAN
+290 
-304 GSGKT
+304 
-309 TFSKVL
+309 
-315 CGLMAPRTGK
+315 LMPF
-325 IHLNGKKMTHRELL
+325 LM
-339 KKTYFVMQDAD
+339 
-350 YQLFTESV
+350 S
-358 THEMELAARKNKQ
+358 
-371 KNVRS
+371 
-376 SKEETTNILDRF
+376 
-388 GLAEYSERHPLSLS
+388 
-402 GGQKQRVTIAAS
+402 
-414 IAAKSDILV
+414 
-423 LDEPTSGLD
+423 
-432 GRNMLRLKNILR
+432 
-444 ELKKQGM
+444 
-451 LIFIVTHDAE
+451 DAE
-461 FLEGLTDELLTISNK
+461 FDETFQEYYDQFIAGYPDMAKATES
-476 EENMDKREKQQ
+476 MA
-487 SPLRG
+487 
-492 ILQFASQR
+492 ILC
-500 KGLLRIS
+500 
-507 VILSVLSS
+507 
-515 AFGMVPYAAVA
+515 
-526 VLLGK
+526 
-531 ALDNALTI
+531 DNAYRRIKDDTCPAHINITVDKSGNLMR
-539 EWAVSLTLVAL
+539 VSQ
-550 AGYFL
+550 G
-555 KHFLYSKSTLCS
+555 
-567 HKAAYE
+567 
-573 IIQNI
+573 
-578 RCAIMRKMS
+578 
-587 KMSMGTIQEKS
+587 
-598 SGEFKQLVI
+598 QL
-607 DDSGSFVPTSVT
+607 DSGSFVPTSVT
-619 AGEFTIFAKTGPAV
+619 AGAFTIFAKTGPAV

-775 KLMRFPDL
+775 KLMRLPDL

-830 TCQSSGQ
+830 TRQSSGQ

>member
-1 MSMITIRNLQF
+1 MSVSINNLFNYSRSLPVPFDTMTNKKVKVASMYGAKTESTLCGSVIKAVHAMCRCMNGTGEGAVGQIDANKSVAEYKSSVGPDAYHLVVF
-12 QYDAAPEINA
+12 DAASGSA
-22 LYGIDLEIRKGE
+22 LASVYDKNTE
-34 CIVLTGESG
+34 
-43 CGKTTLTR
+43 
-51 CLNGLIPNFFEGTLT
+51 LI
-66 GEILYEGVPVNK
+66 
-78 LEQYE
+78 EQY
-83 LSRKIGTVFQ
+83 VAHP
-93 DSRSQFFAVNTTDE
+93 SQRDGAAIFFA
-107 VAFGCENLAFPTER
+107 
-121 INQNVDAAFSRM
+121 
-133 NIDVLRD
+133 
-140 RSLFGLSSGEKQRL
+140 
-154 AVASIYAM
+154 
-162 DTDVIVLDE
+162 
-171 PTANLDGE
+171 
-179 TIQNL
+179 
-184 RELLFTLKAEGKTLI
+184 
-199 ISEHRLSWLGGIA
+199 
-212 DRYVYMR
+212 
-219 KGRIEKIWGAAEA
+219 
-232 ACLSPDV
+232 
-239 LREYGLRS
+239 
-247 IQNVLFP
+247 
-254 TRKTPARS
+254 
-262 DANELTCQNLC
+262 
-273 IYYGKQEII
+273 
-282 HDLNFHFT
+282 
-290 WGEEGRIIGIVGAN
+290 
-304 GSGKT
+304 
-309 TFSKVL
+309 
-315 CGLMAPRTGK
+315 LMPF
-325 IHLNGKKMTHRELL
+325 LM
-339 KKTYFVMQDAD
+339 
-350 YQLFTESV
+350 S
-358 THEMELAARKNKQ
+358 
-371 KNVRS
+371 
-376 SKEETTNILDRF
+376 
-388 GLAEYSERHPLSLS
+388 
-402 GGQKQRVTIAAS
+402 
-414 IAAKSDILV
+414 
-423 LDEPTSGLD
+423 
-432 GRNMLRLKNILR
+432 
-444 ELKKQGM
+444 
-451 LIFIVTHDAE
+451 DAE
-461 FLEGLTDELLTISNK
+461 FDETFQEYYDQFIAGYPDMTKATES
-476 EENMDKREKQQ
+476 MA
-487 SPLRG
+487 
-492 ILQFASQR
+492 ILC
-500 KGLLRIS
+500 
-507 VILSVLSS
+507 
-515 AFGMVPYAAVA
+515 
-526 VLLGK
+526 
-531 ALDNALTI
+531 DNAYRRIKDDTCPAHINITVDKSGNLMR
-539 EWAVSLTLVAL
+539 VSQ
-550 AGYFL
+550 G
-555 KHFLYSKSTLCS
+555 
-567 HKAAYE
+567 
-573 IIQNI
+573 
-578 RCAIMRKMS
+578 
-587 KMSMGTIQEKS
+587 
-598 SGEFKQLVI
+598 QL
-607 DDSGSFVPTSVT
+607 DSGSFVPTSVT

-633 IKKAGV
+633 IKKAGI

-775 KLMRFPDL
+775 KLMRLPDL

-806 VQDCMSVVLEKVTEK
+806 VQDCLSVVLEKVTEK

-830 TCQSSGQ
+830 NRQSSGQ

-903 NVSYEGCRQMNQSVV
+903 NVSYEGCRSMNQSVV

>member
-1 MSMITIRNLQF
+1 MSVSINNLFNYSRSLPVPFDTMTNKKVKVASMYGAKTESTLCGSVIKAVHAMCRCMNGTGEGAVGQIDTNKSVAEYKSSVGPDAYHLVVF
-12 QYDAAPEINA
+12 DAASGSA
-22 LYGIDLEIRKGE
+22 LASVYDKNTE
-34 CIVLTGESG
+34 
-43 CGKTTLTR
+43 
-51 CLNGLIPNFFEGTLT
+51 LI
-66 GEILYEGVPVNK
+66 
-78 LEQYE
+78 EQY
-83 LSRKIGTVFQ
+83 VAHP
-93 DSRSQFFAVNTTDE
+93 SQRDGAAIFFA
-107 VAFGCENLAFPTER
+107 
-121 INQNVDAAFSRM
+121 
-133 NIDVLRD
+133 
-140 RSLFGLSSGEKQRL
+140 
-154 AVASIYAM
+154 
-162 DTDVIVLDE
+162 
-171 PTANLDGE
+171 
-179 TIQNL
+179 
-184 RELLFTLKAEGKTLI
+184 
-199 ISEHRLSWLGGIA
+199 
-212 DRYVYMR
+212 
-219 KGRIEKIWGAAEA
+219 
-232 ACLSPDV
+232 
-239 LREYGLRS
+239 
-247 IQNVLFP
+247 
-254 TRKTPARS
+254 
-262 DANELTCQNLC
+262 
-273 IYYGKQEII
+273 
-282 HDLNFHFT
+282 
-290 WGEEGRIIGIVGAN
+290 
-304 GSGKT
+304 
-309 TFSKVL
+309 
-315 CGLMAPRTGK
+315 LMPF
-325 IHLNGKKMTHRELL
+325 LM
-339 KKTYFVMQDAD
+339 
-350 YQLFTESV
+350 S
-358 THEMELAARKNKQ
+358 
-371 KNVRS
+371 
-376 SKEETTNILDRF
+376 
-388 GLAEYSERHPLSLS
+388 
-402 GGQKQRVTIAAS
+402 
-414 IAAKSDILV
+414 
-423 LDEPTSGLD
+423 
-432 GRNMLRLKNILR
+432 
-444 ELKKQGM
+444 
-451 LIFIVTHDAE
+451 DAE
-461 FLEGLTDELLTISNK
+461 FDETFQEYYDQFIAGYPDMAKATES
-476 EENMDKREKQQ
+476 MA
-487 SPLRG
+487 
-492 ILQFASQR
+492 ILC
-500 KGLLRIS
+500 
-507 VILSVLSS
+507 
-515 AFGMVPYAAVA
+515 
-526 VLLGK
+526 
-531 ALDNALTI
+531 DNAYRRIKDDTCPAHINITVDKSGNLMR
-539 EWAVSLTLVAL
+539 VSQ
-550 AGYFL
+550 G
-555 KHFLYSKSTLCS
+555 
-567 HKAAYE
+567 
-573 IIQNI
+573 
-578 RCAIMRKMS
+578 
-587 KMSMGTIQEKS
+587 
-598 SGEFKQLVI
+598 QL
-607 DDSGSFVPTSVT
+607 DSGSFVPTSVT

-633 IKKAGV
+633 IKKSGV

-749 STGSPELDR
+749 STGSSELDR

-775 KLMRFPDL
+775 KLMRLPDL

-830 TCQSSGQ
+830 NHQSSGQ

>member
-1 MSMITIRNLQF
+1 MSVSINNLF
-12 QYDAAPEINA
+12 NY
-22 LYGIDLEIRKGE
+22 
-34 CIVLTGESG
+34 
-43 CGKTTLTR
+43 
-51 CLNGLIPNFFEGTLT
+51 
-66 GEILYEGVPVNK
+66 
-78 LEQYE
+78 
-83 LSRKIGTVFQ
+83 
-93 DSRSQFFAVNTTDE
+93 SRSLPVPFDTMTNKKV
-107 VAFGCENLAFPTER
+107 
-121 INQNVDAAFSRM
+121 
-133 NIDVLRD
+133 
-140 RSLFGLSSGEKQRL
+140 K
-154 AVASIYAM
+154 VASMYGA
-162 DTDVIVLDE
+162 
-171 PTANLDGE
+171 
-179 TIQNL
+179 
-184 RELLFTLKAEGKTLI
+184 KT
-199 ISEHRLSWLGGIA
+199 E
-212 DRYVYMR
+212 
-219 KGRIEKIWGAAEA
+219 
-232 ACLSPDV
+232 
-239 LREYGLRS
+239 
-247 IQNVLFP
+247 
-254 TRKTPARS
+254 
-262 DANELTCQNLC
+262 
-273 IYYGKQEII
+273 
-282 HDLNFHFT
+282 
-290 WGEEGRIIGIVGAN
+290 
-304 GSGKT
+304 
-309 TFSKVL
+309 
-315 CGLMAPRTGK
+315 
-325 IHLNGKKMTHRELL
+325 
-339 KKTYFVMQDAD
+339 
-350 YQLFTESV
+350 
-358 THEMELAARKNKQ
+358 
-371 KNVRS
+371 
-376 SKEETTNILDRF
+376 
-388 GLAEYSERHPLSLS
+388 
-402 GGQKQRVTIAAS
+402 
-414 IAAKSDILV
+414 
-423 LDEPTSGLD
+423 
-432 GRNMLRLKNILR
+432 
-444 ELKKQGM
+444 
-451 LIFIVTHDAE
+451 
-461 FLEGLTDELLTISNK
+461 
-476 EENMDKREKQQ
+476 
-487 SPLRG
+487 
-492 ILQFASQR
+492 
-500 KGLLRIS
+500 
-507 VILSVLSS
+507 
-515 AFGMVPYAAVA
+515 
-526 VLLGK
+526 
-531 ALDNALTI
+531 
-539 EWAVSLTLVAL
+539 
-550 AGYFL
+550 
-555 KHFLYSKSTLCS
+555 STLCGS
-567 HKAAYE
+567 VIKAVHAMC
-573 IIQNI
+573 
-578 RCAIMRKMS
+578 RCMN
-587 KMSMGTIQEKS
+587 GTGEGAVGQIDTNKSVAEYKS
-598 SGEFKQLVI
+598 SVGPDAYHLVVFDAASGSALASVYDKNTELIEQYVAHPSQRDGAAIFFALMPFLMSDVEFDETFQEYYDQFIAGYPDMAKATESMAILCDNAYRRIKDDTCPAHINITVDKSGNLMRVSQGQL
-607 DDSGSFVPTSVT
+607 DSGSFVPTSVT

-650 PLTPGRTLSA
+650 PLTLGRTLSA
-660 LELSLIPKLPEWYII
+660 LEQSLIPKLPEWYII

-775 KLMRFPDL
+775 KLMLLPDL

-806 VQDCMSVVLEKVTEK
+806 VQDCMCAVLEKVTEK

-830 TCQSSGQ
+830 NRQSSGQ

-926 IELPE
+926 IDLPE

-954 VQVVNDMAD
+954 VQVVNDMVD

>member
-1 MSMITIRNLQF
+1 MSVSINNLFNYSRSLPVPFDTMTNKKVKVASMYGAKTESTLCGSVIKAVHAMCRCMNGTGEGAVGQIDTNKSVAEYKSSVGPDAYHLVVF
-12 QYDAAPEINA
+12 DAASGSA
-22 LYGIDLEIRKGE
+22 LASVYDKNTE
-34 CIVLTGESG
+34 
-43 CGKTTLTR
+43 
-51 CLNGLIPNFFEGTLT
+51 LI
-66 GEILYEGVPVNK
+66 
-78 LEQYE
+78 EQY
-83 LSRKIGTVFQ
+83 VAHP
-93 DSRSQFFAVNTTDE
+93 SQRDGAAIFFA
-107 VAFGCENLAFPTER
+107 
-121 INQNVDAAFSRM
+121 
-133 NIDVLRD
+133 
-140 RSLFGLSSGEKQRL
+140 
-154 AVASIYAM
+154 
-162 DTDVIVLDE
+162 
-171 PTANLDGE
+171 
-179 TIQNL
+179 
-184 RELLFTLKAEGKTLI
+184 
-199 ISEHRLSWLGGIA
+199 
-212 DRYVYMR
+212 
-219 KGRIEKIWGAAEA
+219 
-232 ACLSPDV
+232 
-239 LREYGLRS
+239 
-247 IQNVLFP
+247 
-254 TRKTPARS
+254 
-262 DANELTCQNLC
+262 
-273 IYYGKQEII
+273 
-282 HDLNFHFT
+282 
-290 WGEEGRIIGIVGAN
+290 
-304 GSGKT
+304 
-309 TFSKVL
+309 
-315 CGLMAPRTGK
+315 LMPF
-325 IHLNGKKMTHRELL
+325 LM
-339 KKTYFVMQDAD
+339 
-350 YQLFTESV
+350 S
-358 THEMELAARKNKQ
+358 
-371 KNVRS
+371 
-376 SKEETTNILDRF
+376 
-388 GLAEYSERHPLSLS
+388 
-402 GGQKQRVTIAAS
+402 
-414 IAAKSDILV
+414 
-423 LDEPTSGLD
+423 
-432 GRNMLRLKNILR
+432 
-444 ELKKQGM
+444 
-451 LIFIVTHDAE
+451 DAE
-461 FLEGLTDELLTISNK
+461 FDETFQEYYDQFIAGYPDMAKATES
-476 EENMDKREKQQ
+476 MA
-487 SPLRG
+487 
-492 ILQFASQR
+492 ILC
-500 KGLLRIS
+500 
-507 VILSVLSS
+507 
-515 AFGMVPYAAVA
+515 
-526 VLLGK
+526 
-531 ALDNALTI
+531 DNAYRRIKDDTCPAHINITVDKSGNLMR
-539 EWAVSLTLVAL
+539 VSQ
-550 AGYFL
+550 G
-555 KHFLYSKSTLCS
+555 
-567 HKAAYE
+567 
-573 IIQNI
+573 
-578 RCAIMRKMS
+578 
-587 KMSMGTIQEKS
+587 
-598 SGEFKQLVI
+598 QL
-607 DDSGSFVPTSVT
+607 DSGSFVPTSVT

-749 STGSPELDR
+749 STGSSELDR

-775 KLMRFPDL
+775 KLLRLPDL
-783 DDMDYDPAGVY
+783 DDMDYDPADVY

-830 TCQSSGQ
+830 NRQSSGQ

-903 NVSYEGCRQMNQSVV
+903 NVSYEGCRSMNQSVV

-931 PEVMVQRAMAVT
+931 PEVMVQRAMALT

>member
-1 MSMITIRNLQF
+1 MSVSINNLF
-12 QYDAAPEINA
+12 NY
-22 LYGIDLEIRKGE
+22 
-34 CIVLTGESG
+34 
-43 CGKTTLTR
+43 
-51 CLNGLIPNFFEGTLT
+51 
-66 GEILYEGVPVNK
+66 
-78 LEQYE
+78 
-83 LSRKIGTVFQ
+83 
-93 DSRSQFFAVNTTDE
+93 SRSLPVPFDTMTNKKV
-107 VAFGCENLAFPTER
+107 
-121 INQNVDAAFSRM
+121 
-133 NIDVLRD
+133 
-140 RSLFGLSSGEKQRL
+140 K
-154 AVASIYAM
+154 VASMYGA
-162 DTDVIVLDE
+162 
-171 PTANLDGE
+171 
-179 TIQNL
+179 
-184 RELLFTLKAEGKTLI
+184 KT
-199 ISEHRLSWLGGIA
+199 E
-212 DRYVYMR
+212 
-219 KGRIEKIWGAAEA
+219 
-232 ACLSPDV
+232 
-239 LREYGLRS
+239 
-247 IQNVLFP
+247 
-254 TRKTPARS
+254 
-262 DANELTCQNLC
+262 
-273 IYYGKQEII
+273 
-282 HDLNFHFT
+282 
-290 WGEEGRIIGIVGAN
+290 
-304 GSGKT
+304 
-309 TFSKVL
+309 
-315 CGLMAPRTGK
+315 
-325 IHLNGKKMTHRELL
+325 
-339 KKTYFVMQDAD
+339 
-350 YQLFTESV
+350 
-358 THEMELAARKNKQ
+358 
-371 KNVRS
+371 
-376 SKEETTNILDRF
+376 
-388 GLAEYSERHPLSLS
+388 
-402 GGQKQRVTIAAS
+402 
-414 IAAKSDILV
+414 
-423 LDEPTSGLD
+423 
-432 GRNMLRLKNILR
+432 
-444 ELKKQGM
+444 
-451 LIFIVTHDAE
+451 
-461 FLEGLTDELLTISNK
+461 
-476 EENMDKREKQQ
+476 
-487 SPLRG
+487 
-492 ILQFASQR
+492 
-500 KGLLRIS
+500 
-507 VILSVLSS
+507 
-515 AFGMVPYAAVA
+515 
-526 VLLGK
+526 
-531 ALDNALTI
+531 
-539 EWAVSLTLVAL
+539 
-550 AGYFL
+550 
-555 KHFLYSKSTLCS
+555 STLCGS
-567 HKAAYE
+567 VIKAVHAMC
-573 IIQNI
+573 
-578 RCAIMRKMS
+578 RCMN
-587 KMSMGTIQEKS
+587 GTGEGAVGQIDTNKSVAEYKS
-598 SGEFKQLVI
+598 SVGPDAYHLVVFDAASGSALASVYDKNTELIEQYVAHPSQRDGAAIFFALMPFLMSDVEFDETFQEYYDQFIAGYPDMAKATESMAILCDNAYRRIKDDTCPAHINITVDKSGNLMRVSQGQL
-607 DDSGSFVPTSVT
+607 DSGSFVPTSVT

-690 GRPMQMRNFL
+690 GRPIQMRNFL

-749 STGSPELDR
+749 STGSSELDR

-775 KLMRFPDL
+775 KLMRLPDL

-830 TCQSSGQ
+830 NRQSSGQ

-903 NVSYEGCRQMNQSVV
+903 NVSYEGCRSMNQSVV

-1012 EALITTILDPMFAP
+1012 EALITTILDPLFAP

>member
-1 MSMITIRNLQF
+1 MSVSINNLFNYSRSLPVPFDTMTNKKVKVASMYGAKTESTLCGSVIKAVHAMCRCMNGTGEGAVGQIDTNKSVAEYKSSVGPDAYHLVVF
-12 QYDAAPEINA
+12 DAASGSA
-22 LYGIDLEIRKGE
+22 LASVYDKNTE
-34 CIVLTGESG
+34 
-43 CGKTTLTR
+43 
-51 CLNGLIPNFFEGTLT
+51 LI
-66 GEILYEGVPVNK
+66 
-78 LEQYE
+78 EQY
-83 LSRKIGTVFQ
+83 VAHP
-93 DSRSQFFAVNTTDE
+93 SQRDGAAIFFA
-107 VAFGCENLAFPTER
+107 
-121 INQNVDAAFSRM
+121 
-133 NIDVLRD
+133 
-140 RSLFGLSSGEKQRL
+140 
-154 AVASIYAM
+154 
-162 DTDVIVLDE
+162 
-171 PTANLDGE
+171 
-179 TIQNL
+179 
-184 RELLFTLKAEGKTLI
+184 
-199 ISEHRLSWLGGIA
+199 
-212 DRYVYMR
+212 
-219 KGRIEKIWGAAEA
+219 
-232 ACLSPDV
+232 
-239 LREYGLRS
+239 
-247 IQNVLFP
+247 
-254 TRKTPARS
+254 
-262 DANELTCQNLC
+262 
-273 IYYGKQEII
+273 
-282 HDLNFHFT
+282 
-290 WGEEGRIIGIVGAN
+290 
-304 GSGKT
+304 
-309 TFSKVL
+309 
-315 CGLMAPRTGK
+315 LMPF
-325 IHLNGKKMTHRELL
+325 LM
-339 KKTYFVMQDAD
+339 
-350 YQLFTESV
+350 S
-358 THEMELAARKNKQ
+358 
-371 KNVRS
+371 
-376 SKEETTNILDRF
+376 
-388 GLAEYSERHPLSLS
+388 
-402 GGQKQRVTIAAS
+402 
-414 IAAKSDILV
+414 
-423 LDEPTSGLD
+423 
-432 GRNMLRLKNILR
+432 
-444 ELKKQGM
+444 
-451 LIFIVTHDAE
+451 DAE
-461 FLEGLTDELLTISNK
+461 FDETFQEYYDQFIAGYPDMAKATES
-476 EENMDKREKQQ
+476 MA
-487 SPLRG
+487 
-492 ILQFASQR
+492 ILC
-500 KGLLRIS
+500 
-507 VILSVLSS
+507 
-515 AFGMVPYAAVA
+515 
-526 VLLGK
+526 
-531 ALDNALTI
+531 DNAYRRIKDDTCPAHINITVDKSGNLMR
-539 EWAVSLTLVAL
+539 VSQ
-550 AGYFL
+550 G
-555 KHFLYSKSTLCS
+555 
-567 HKAAYE
+567 
-573 IIQNI
+573 
-578 RCAIMRKMS
+578 
-587 KMSMGTIQEKS
+587 
-598 SGEFKQLVI
+598 QL
-607 DDSGSFVPTSVT
+607 DSGSFVPTSVT

-660 LELSLIPKLPEWYII
+660 LELSLIPKLPAWYII

-775 KLMRFPDL
+775 KLMRLPDL

-830 TCQSSGQ
+830 TRQSSGQ

-926 IELPE
+926 IDLPE
-931 PEVMVQRAMAVT
+931 PEVMVQRAMSVT
-943 GCADEYLVSQM
+943 GCADEYLISQM

-986 AEISGDPYLS
+986 AVISGDPYLS

>member
-1 MSMITIRNLQF
+1 MSVSINNLFNYSRSLPVPFDTMTNKKVKVASMYGAKTESTLCGSVIKAVHAMCRCMNGTGEGAVGQIDTNKSVAEYKSSVGPDAYHLVVF
-12 QYDAAPEINA
+12 DAASGSA
-22 LYGIDLEIRKGE
+22 LASVYDKNTE
-34 CIVLTGESG
+34 
-43 CGKTTLTR
+43 
-51 CLNGLIPNFFEGTLT
+51 LI
-66 GEILYEGVPVNK
+66 
-78 LEQYE
+78 EQY
-83 LSRKIGTVFQ
+83 VAHP
-93 DSRSQFFAVNTTDE
+93 SQRDGAAIFFA
-107 VAFGCENLAFPTER
+107 
-121 INQNVDAAFSRM
+121 
-133 NIDVLRD
+133 
-140 RSLFGLSSGEKQRL
+140 
-154 AVASIYAM
+154 
-162 DTDVIVLDE
+162 
-171 PTANLDGE
+171 
-179 TIQNL
+179 
-184 RELLFTLKAEGKTLI
+184 
-199 ISEHRLSWLGGIA
+199 
-212 DRYVYMR
+212 
-219 KGRIEKIWGAAEA
+219 
-232 ACLSPDV
+232 
-239 LREYGLRS
+239 
-247 IQNVLFP
+247 
-254 TRKTPARS
+254 
-262 DANELTCQNLC
+262 
-273 IYYGKQEII
+273 
-282 HDLNFHFT
+282 
-290 WGEEGRIIGIVGAN
+290 
-304 GSGKT
+304 
-309 TFSKVL
+309 
-315 CGLMAPRTGK
+315 LMPF
-325 IHLNGKKMTHRELL
+325 LM
-339 KKTYFVMQDAD
+339 
-350 YQLFTESV
+350 S
-358 THEMELAARKNKQ
+358 
-371 KNVRS
+371 
-376 SKEETTNILDRF
+376 
-388 GLAEYSERHPLSLS
+388 
-402 GGQKQRVTIAAS
+402 
-414 IAAKSDILV
+414 
-423 LDEPTSGLD
+423 
-432 GRNMLRLKNILR
+432 
-444 ELKKQGM
+444 
-451 LIFIVTHDAE
+451 DAE
-461 FLEGLTDELLTISNK
+461 FDETFQEYYDQFIAGYPDMAKATES
-476 EENMDKREKQQ
+476 MA
-487 SPLRG
+487 
-492 ILQFASQR
+492 ILC
-500 KGLLRIS
+500 
-507 VILSVLSS
+507 
-515 AFGMVPYAAVA
+515 
-526 VLLGK
+526 
-531 ALDNALTI
+531 DNAYRRIKDDTCPAHINITVDKSGNLMR
-539 EWAVSLTLVAL
+539 VSQ
-550 AGYFL
+550 G
-555 KHFLYSKSTLCS
+555 
-567 HKAAYE
+567 
-573 IIQNI
+573 
-578 RCAIMRKMS
+578 
-587 KMSMGTIQEKS
+587 
-598 SGEFKQLVI
+598 QL
-607 DDSGSFVPTSVT
+607 DSGSFVPTSVT

-644 DFVGKY
+644 DFIGKY

-775 KLMRFPDL
+775 KLMRLPDL

-830 TCQSSGQ
+830 NRQSSGQ

-926 IELPE
+926 IDLPE
-931 PEVMVQRAMAVT
+931 PEVMVQRAMSVT

>member
-1 MSMITIRNLQF
+1 MSVSINNLFNYSRSLPVPFDTMTNKKVKVASMYGAKTESTLCGSVIKAVHAMCRCMNGTGEGAVGQIDTNKSVAEYKSSVGPDAYHLVVF
-12 QYDAAPEINA
+12 DAASGSA
-22 LYGIDLEIRKGE
+22 LASVYDKNTE
-34 CIVLTGESG
+34 
-43 CGKTTLTR
+43 
-51 CLNGLIPNFFEGTLT
+51 LI
-66 GEILYEGVPVNK
+66 
-78 LEQYE
+78 EQY
-83 LSRKIGTVFQ
+83 VAHP
-93 DSRSQFFAVNTTDE
+93 SQRDGAAIFFA
-107 VAFGCENLAFPTER
+107 
-121 INQNVDAAFSRM
+121 
-133 NIDVLRD
+133 
-140 RSLFGLSSGEKQRL
+140 
-154 AVASIYAM
+154 
-162 DTDVIVLDE
+162 
-171 PTANLDGE
+171 
-179 TIQNL
+179 
-184 RELLFTLKAEGKTLI
+184 
-199 ISEHRLSWLGGIA
+199 
-212 DRYVYMR
+212 
-219 KGRIEKIWGAAEA
+219 
-232 ACLSPDV
+232 
-239 LREYGLRS
+239 
-247 IQNVLFP
+247 
-254 TRKTPARS
+254 
-262 DANELTCQNLC
+262 
-273 IYYGKQEII
+273 
-282 HDLNFHFT
+282 
-290 WGEEGRIIGIVGAN
+290 
-304 GSGKT
+304 
-309 TFSKVL
+309 
-315 CGLMAPRTGK
+315 LMPF
-325 IHLNGKKMTHRELL
+325 LM
-339 KKTYFVMQDAD
+339 
-350 YQLFTESV
+350 S
-358 THEMELAARKNKQ
+358 
-371 KNVRS
+371 
-376 SKEETTNILDRF
+376 
-388 GLAEYSERHPLSLS
+388 
-402 GGQKQRVTIAAS
+402 
-414 IAAKSDILV
+414 
-423 LDEPTSGLD
+423 
-432 GRNMLRLKNILR
+432 
-444 ELKKQGM
+444 
-451 LIFIVTHDAE
+451 DAE
-461 FLEGLTDELLTISNK
+461 FDETFQEYYDQFIAGYPDMAKATES
-476 EENMDKREKQQ
+476 MA
-487 SPLRG
+487 
-492 ILQFASQR
+492 ILC
-500 KGLLRIS
+500 
-507 VILSVLSS
+507 
-515 AFGMVPYAAVA
+515 
-526 VLLGK
+526 
-531 ALDNALTI
+531 DNAYRRIKDDTCPAHINITVDKSGNLMR
-539 EWAVSLTLVAL
+539 VSQ
-550 AGYFL
+550 G
-555 KHFLYSKSTLCS
+555 
-567 HKAAYE
+567 
-573 IIQNI
+573 
-578 RCAIMRKMS
+578 
-587 KMSMGTIQEKS
+587 
-598 SGEFKQLVI
+598 QL
-607 DDSGSFVPTSVT
+607 DSGSFVPTSVT

-749 STGSPELDR
+749 STGSSELDR

-775 KLMRFPDL
+775 KLLRLPDL

-830 TCQSSGQ
+830 NRQSSGQ

-886 TGEIIR
+886 TGEIIL

>member
-1 MSMITIRNLQF
+1 MSVSINNLF
-12 QYDAAPEINA
+12 NY
-22 LYGIDLEIRKGE
+22 
-34 CIVLTGESG
+34 
-43 CGKTTLTR
+43 
-51 CLNGLIPNFFEGTLT
+51 
-66 GEILYEGVPVNK
+66 
-78 LEQYE
+78 
-83 LSRKIGTVFQ
+83 
-93 DSRSQFFAVNTTDE
+93 SRSLPVPFDTMTNKKV
-107 VAFGCENLAFPTER
+107 
-121 INQNVDAAFSRM
+121 
-133 NIDVLRD
+133 
-140 RSLFGLSSGEKQRL
+140 K
-154 AVASIYAM
+154 VASMYGA
-162 DTDVIVLDE
+162 
-171 PTANLDGE
+171 
-179 TIQNL
+179 
-184 RELLFTLKAEGKTLI
+184 KT
-199 ISEHRLSWLGGIA
+199 E
-212 DRYVYMR
+212 
-219 KGRIEKIWGAAEA
+219 
-232 ACLSPDV
+232 
-239 LREYGLRS
+239 
-247 IQNVLFP
+247 
-254 TRKTPARS
+254 
-262 DANELTCQNLC
+262 
-273 IYYGKQEII
+273 
-282 HDLNFHFT
+282 
-290 WGEEGRIIGIVGAN
+290 
-304 GSGKT
+304 
-309 TFSKVL
+309 
-315 CGLMAPRTGK
+315 
-325 IHLNGKKMTHRELL
+325 
-339 KKTYFVMQDAD
+339 
-350 YQLFTESV
+350 
-358 THEMELAARKNKQ
+358 
-371 KNVRS
+371 
-376 SKEETTNILDRF
+376 
-388 GLAEYSERHPLSLS
+388 
-402 GGQKQRVTIAAS
+402 
-414 IAAKSDILV
+414 
-423 LDEPTSGLD
+423 
-432 GRNMLRLKNILR
+432 
-444 ELKKQGM
+444 
-451 LIFIVTHDAE
+451 
-461 FLEGLTDELLTISNK
+461 
-476 EENMDKREKQQ
+476 
-487 SPLRG
+487 
-492 ILQFASQR
+492 
-500 KGLLRIS
+500 
-507 VILSVLSS
+507 
-515 AFGMVPYAAVA
+515 
-526 VLLGK
+526 
-531 ALDNALTI
+531 
-539 EWAVSLTLVAL
+539 
-550 AGYFL
+550 
-555 KHFLYSKSTLCS
+555 STLCGS
-567 HKAAYE
+567 VIKAVHAMC
-573 IIQNI
+573 
-578 RCAIMRKMS
+578 RCMN
-587 KMSMGTIQEKS
+587 GTGEGAVGQIDTNKSVAEYKS
-598 SGEFKQLVI
+598 SVGPDAYHLVVFDAASGSALASVYDKNTELIEQYVAHPSQRDGAAIFFALMPFLMSDVEFDETFQAYYDQFIAGYPDMAKATESMAILCDNAYRRIKDDTCPAHINITVDKSGNLMRVSQGQL
-607 DDSGSFVPTSVT
+607 DSGSFVPTSVT

-775 KLMRFPDL
+775 KLMRLPDL

-830 TCQSSGQ
+830 NRQSSGQ

-926 IELPE
+926 IDLPE
-931 PEVMVQRAMAVT
+931 PEVMVQRAMSVT

>member
-1 MSMITIRNLQF
+1 MSVSINNLFNYSRSLPVPFDTMTNKKVKVASMYGAKTESTLCGSVIKAVHAMCRCMNGTGEGAVGQIDTNKSVAEYKSSVGPDAYHLVVF
-12 QYDAAPEINA
+12 DAASGSA
-22 LYGIDLEIRKGE
+22 LASVYDKNTE
-34 CIVLTGESG
+34 
-43 CGKTTLTR
+43 
-51 CLNGLIPNFFEGTLT
+51 LI
-66 GEILYEGVPVNK
+66 
-78 LEQYE
+78 EQYVAHPNQ
-83 LSRKIGTVFQ
+83 RDGAAI
-93 DSRSQFFAVNTTDE
+93 FFA
-107 VAFGCENLAFPTER
+107 
-121 INQNVDAAFSRM
+121 
-133 NIDVLRD
+133 
-140 RSLFGLSSGEKQRL
+140 
-154 AVASIYAM
+154 
-162 DTDVIVLDE
+162 
-171 PTANLDGE
+171 
-179 TIQNL
+179 
-184 RELLFTLKAEGKTLI
+184 
-199 ISEHRLSWLGGIA
+199 
-212 DRYVYMR
+212 
-219 KGRIEKIWGAAEA
+219 
-232 ACLSPDV
+232 
-239 LREYGLRS
+239 
-247 IQNVLFP
+247 
-254 TRKTPARS
+254 
-262 DANELTCQNLC
+262 
-273 IYYGKQEII
+273 
-282 HDLNFHFT
+282 
-290 WGEEGRIIGIVGAN
+290 
-304 GSGKT
+304 
-309 TFSKVL
+309 
-315 CGLMAPRTGK
+315 LMPF
-325 IHLNGKKMTHRELL
+325 LM
-339 KKTYFVMQDAD
+339 
-350 YQLFTESV
+350 S
-358 THEMELAARKNKQ
+358 
-371 KNVRS
+371 
-376 SKEETTNILDRF
+376 
-388 GLAEYSERHPLSLS
+388 
-402 GGQKQRVTIAAS
+402 
-414 IAAKSDILV
+414 
-423 LDEPTSGLD
+423 
-432 GRNMLRLKNILR
+432 
-444 ELKKQGM
+444 
-451 LIFIVTHDAE
+451 DAE
-461 FLEGLTDELLTISNK
+461 FDETFQEYYDQFIAGYPDMAKATES
-476 EENMDKREKQQ
+476 MA
-487 SPLRG
+487 
-492 ILQFASQR
+492 ILC
-500 KGLLRIS
+500 
-507 VILSVLSS
+507 
-515 AFGMVPYAAVA
+515 
-526 VLLGK
+526 
-531 ALDNALTI
+531 DNAYRRIKDDTCPAHINITVDKSGSLMR
-539 EWAVSLTLVAL
+539 VSQ
-550 AGYFL
+550 G
-555 KHFLYSKSTLCS
+555 
-567 HKAAYE
+567 
-573 IIQNI
+573 
-578 RCAIMRKMS
+578 
-587 KMSMGTIQEKS
+587 
-598 SGEFKQLVI
+598 QL
-607 DDSGSFVPTSVT
+607 DSGSFVPTSVT

-775 KLMRFPDL
+775 KLMRLPDL

-830 TCQSSGQ
+830 NRQSSSQ

-903 NVSYEGCRQMNQSVV
+903 NVSYEGCRSMNQSVV

-996 AKYTVIS
+996 PVAYRQSQNPPV
-1003 KATADEEDR
+1003 R
-1012 EALITTILDPMFAP
+1012 
-1026 KRKRTSA
+1026 

>member
-1 MSMITIRNLQF
+1 MSVSINNLFNYSRSLPVPFDTMTNKKVKVASMYGAKTESTLCGSVIKAVHAMCRCMNGTGEGAVGQIDTNKSVAEYKSSVGPDAYHLVVF
-12 QYDAAPEINA
+12 DAASGSA
-22 LYGIDLEIRKGE
+22 LASVYDKNTE
-34 CIVLTGESG
+34 
-43 CGKTTLTR
+43 
-51 CLNGLIPNFFEGTLT
+51 LI
-66 GEILYEGVPVNK
+66 
-78 LEQYE
+78 EQY
-83 LSRKIGTVFQ
+83 VAHP
-93 DSRSQFFAVNTTDE
+93 SQRDGAAIFFA
-107 VAFGCENLAFPTER
+107 
-121 INQNVDAAFSRM
+121 
-133 NIDVLRD
+133 
-140 RSLFGLSSGEKQRL
+140 
-154 AVASIYAM
+154 
-162 DTDVIVLDE
+162 
-171 PTANLDGE
+171 
-179 TIQNL
+179 
-184 RELLFTLKAEGKTLI
+184 
-199 ISEHRLSWLGGIA
+199 
-212 DRYVYMR
+212 
-219 KGRIEKIWGAAEA
+219 
-232 ACLSPDV
+232 
-239 LREYGLRS
+239 
-247 IQNVLFP
+247 
-254 TRKTPARS
+254 
-262 DANELTCQNLC
+262 
-273 IYYGKQEII
+273 
-282 HDLNFHFT
+282 
-290 WGEEGRIIGIVGAN
+290 
-304 GSGKT
+304 
-309 TFSKVL
+309 
-315 CGLMAPRTGK
+315 LMPF
-325 IHLNGKKMTHRELL
+325 LM
-339 KKTYFVMQDAD
+339 
-350 YQLFTESV
+350 S
-358 THEMELAARKNKQ
+358 
-371 KNVRS
+371 
-376 SKEETTNILDRF
+376 
-388 GLAEYSERHPLSLS
+388 
-402 GGQKQRVTIAAS
+402 
-414 IAAKSDILV
+414 
-423 LDEPTSGLD
+423 
-432 GRNMLRLKNILR
+432 
-444 ELKKQGM
+444 
-451 LIFIVTHDAE
+451 DAE
-461 FLEGLTDELLTISNK
+461 FDETFQAYYDQFIAGYPDMAKATES
-476 EENMDKREKQQ
+476 MA
-487 SPLRG
+487 
-492 ILQFASQR
+492 ILC
-500 KGLLRIS
+500 
-507 VILSVLSS
+507 
-515 AFGMVPYAAVA
+515 
-526 VLLGK
+526 
-531 ALDNALTI
+531 DNAYRRIKDDTCPAHINITVDKSRNLMR
-539 EWAVSLTLVAL
+539 VSQ
-550 AGYFL
+550 G
-555 KHFLYSKSTLCS
+555 
-567 HKAAYE
+567 
-573 IIQNI
+573 
-578 RCAIMRKMS
+578 
-587 KMSMGTIQEKS
+587 
-598 SGEFKQLVI
+598 QL
-607 DDSGSFVPTSVT
+607 DSGSFVPTSVT

-749 STGSPELDR
+749 STGSSELDR

-775 KLMRFPDL
+775 KLLRLPDL

-821 VQALSKRAE
+821 VQALSKRTE
-830 TCQSSGQ
+830 NRQSSGQ

-903 NVSYEGCRQMNQSVV
+903 NVSYEGCRSMNQSVV

>member
-1 MSMITIRNLQF
+1 MSVSINNLF
-12 QYDAAPEINA
+12 NY
-22 LYGIDLEIRKGE
+22 
-34 CIVLTGESG
+34 
-43 CGKTTLTR
+43 
-51 CLNGLIPNFFEGTLT
+51 
-66 GEILYEGVPVNK
+66 
-78 LEQYE
+78 
-83 LSRKIGTVFQ
+83 
-93 DSRSQFFAVNTTDE
+93 SRSLPVPFDTMTNKKV
-107 VAFGCENLAFPTER
+107 
-121 INQNVDAAFSRM
+121 
-133 NIDVLRD
+133 
-140 RSLFGLSSGEKQRL
+140 K
-154 AVASIYAM
+154 VASMYGA
-162 DTDVIVLDE
+162 
-171 PTANLDGE
+171 
-179 TIQNL
+179 
-184 RELLFTLKAEGKTLI
+184 KT
-199 ISEHRLSWLGGIA
+199 E
-212 DRYVYMR
+212 
-219 KGRIEKIWGAAEA
+219 
-232 ACLSPDV
+232 
-239 LREYGLRS
+239 
-247 IQNVLFP
+247 
-254 TRKTPARS
+254 
-262 DANELTCQNLC
+262 
-273 IYYGKQEII
+273 
-282 HDLNFHFT
+282 
-290 WGEEGRIIGIVGAN
+290 
-304 GSGKT
+304 
-309 TFSKVL
+309 
-315 CGLMAPRTGK
+315 
-325 IHLNGKKMTHRELL
+325 
-339 KKTYFVMQDAD
+339 
-350 YQLFTESV
+350 
-358 THEMELAARKNKQ
+358 
-371 KNVRS
+371 
-376 SKEETTNILDRF
+376 
-388 GLAEYSERHPLSLS
+388 
-402 GGQKQRVTIAAS
+402 
-414 IAAKSDILV
+414 
-423 LDEPTSGLD
+423 
-432 GRNMLRLKNILR
+432 
-444 ELKKQGM
+444 
-451 LIFIVTHDAE
+451 
-461 FLEGLTDELLTISNK
+461 
-476 EENMDKREKQQ
+476 
-487 SPLRG
+487 
-492 ILQFASQR
+492 
-500 KGLLRIS
+500 
-507 VILSVLSS
+507 
-515 AFGMVPYAAVA
+515 
-526 VLLGK
+526 
-531 ALDNALTI
+531 
-539 EWAVSLTLVAL
+539 
-550 AGYFL
+550 
-555 KHFLYSKSTLCS
+555 STLCS
-567 HKAAYE
+567 SVIKAVHAMC
-573 IIQNI
+573 
-578 RCAIMRKMS
+578 RCMN
-587 KMSMGTIQEKS
+587 GTGEGAVGQIDTNKSVAEYKS
-598 SGEFKQLVI
+598 SVGPDAYHLVVFDAASGSALASVYDKNTELIEQYVAHPSQRDGAAIFFALMPFLMSDAEFDETFQEYYDQFIAGYPDMAKATESMAILSDNAYRRIKDDTCPAHINITVDKSGNLMRVSQGQL
-607 DDSGSFVPTSVT
+607 DSGSFVPTSVT

-650 PLTPGRTLSA
+650 LLTPGRTLSA

-775 KLMRFPDL
+775 KLMRLPDL

-830 TCQSSGQ
+830 NRQSSGQ

-903 NVSYEGCRQMNQSVV
+903 NVSYEGCRSMNQSVV

>member
-1 MSMITIRNLQF
+1 MSVSINNLFNYSRSLPVPFDTMTNKKVKVASMYGAKTESTLCGSVIKAVHAMCRCMNGTGEGAVGQIDTNKSVAEYKSSVGPDAYHLVVF
-12 QYDAAPEINA
+12 DAASGSA
-22 LYGIDLEIRKGE
+22 LASVYDKNTE
-34 CIVLTGESG
+34 
-43 CGKTTLTR
+43 
-51 CLNGLIPNFFEGTLT
+51 LI
-66 GEILYEGVPVNK
+66 
-78 LEQYE
+78 EQY
-83 LSRKIGTVFQ
+83 VAHP
-93 DSRSQFFAVNTTDE
+93 SQRDGAAIFFA
-107 VAFGCENLAFPTER
+107 
-121 INQNVDAAFSRM
+121 
-133 NIDVLRD
+133 
-140 RSLFGLSSGEKQRL
+140 
-154 AVASIYAM
+154 
-162 DTDVIVLDE
+162 
-171 PTANLDGE
+171 
-179 TIQNL
+179 
-184 RELLFTLKAEGKTLI
+184 
-199 ISEHRLSWLGGIA
+199 
-212 DRYVYMR
+212 
-219 KGRIEKIWGAAEA
+219 
-232 ACLSPDV
+232 
-239 LREYGLRS
+239 
-247 IQNVLFP
+247 
-254 TRKTPARS
+254 
-262 DANELTCQNLC
+262 
-273 IYYGKQEII
+273 
-282 HDLNFHFT
+282 
-290 WGEEGRIIGIVGAN
+290 
-304 GSGKT
+304 
-309 TFSKVL
+309 
-315 CGLMAPRTGK
+315 LMPF
-325 IHLNGKKMTHRELL
+325 LM
-339 KKTYFVMQDAD
+339 
-350 YQLFTESV
+350 S
-358 THEMELAARKNKQ
+358 
-371 KNVRS
+371 
-376 SKEETTNILDRF
+376 
-388 GLAEYSERHPLSLS
+388 
-402 GGQKQRVTIAAS
+402 
-414 IAAKSDILV
+414 
-423 LDEPTSGLD
+423 
-432 GRNMLRLKNILR
+432 
-444 ELKKQGM
+444 
-451 LIFIVTHDAE
+451 DAE
-461 FLEGLTDELLTISNK
+461 FDETFQEYYDQFIAGYPDMAKATES
-476 EENMDKREKQQ
+476 MA
-487 SPLRG
+487 
-492 ILQFASQR
+492 ILC
-500 KGLLRIS
+500 
-507 VILSVLSS
+507 
-515 AFGMVPYAAVA
+515 
-526 VLLGK
+526 
-531 ALDNALTI
+531 DNAYRRIKDDTCPAHINITVDKSGNLMR
-539 EWAVSLTLVAL
+539 VSQ
-550 AGYFL
+550 G
-555 KHFLYSKSTLCS
+555 
-567 HKAAYE
+567 
-573 IIQNI
+573 
-578 RCAIMRKMS
+578 
-587 KMSMGTIQEKS
+587 
-598 SGEFKQLVI
+598 QL
-607 DDSGSFVPTSVT
+607 DSGSFVPTSVT

-660 LELSLIPKLPEWYII
+660 LEQSLIPKLPEWYII

-749 STGSPELDR
+749 STGCSELDR

-775 KLMRFPDL
+775 KLMRLPDL

-830 TCQSSGQ
+830 TRQSSGQ

>member
-1 MSMITIRNLQF
+1 MSVSINNLFNYSRSLPVPFDTMTNKKVKVASMYGAKTESTLCGSVIKAVHAMCRCMNGTGEGAVGQIDTNKSVAEYKSSVGPDAYHLVVF
-12 QYDAAPEINA
+12 DAASGSA
-22 LYGIDLEIRKGE
+22 LASVYDKNTE
-34 CIVLTGESG
+34 
-43 CGKTTLTR
+43 
-51 CLNGLIPNFFEGTLT
+51 LI
-66 GEILYEGVPVNK
+66 
-78 LEQYE
+78 EQY
-83 LSRKIGTVFQ
+83 VAHP
-93 DSRSQFFAVNTTDE
+93 SQRDGAAIFFA
-107 VAFGCENLAFPTER
+107 
-121 INQNVDAAFSRM
+121 
-133 NIDVLRD
+133 
-140 RSLFGLSSGEKQRL
+140 
-154 AVASIYAM
+154 
-162 DTDVIVLDE
+162 
-171 PTANLDGE
+171 
-179 TIQNL
+179 
-184 RELLFTLKAEGKTLI
+184 
-199 ISEHRLSWLGGIA
+199 
-212 DRYVYMR
+212 
-219 KGRIEKIWGAAEA
+219 
-232 ACLSPDV
+232 
-239 LREYGLRS
+239 
-247 IQNVLFP
+247 
-254 TRKTPARS
+254 
-262 DANELTCQNLC
+262 
-273 IYYGKQEII
+273 
-282 HDLNFHFT
+282 
-290 WGEEGRIIGIVGAN
+290 
-304 GSGKT
+304 
-309 TFSKVL
+309 
-315 CGLMAPRTGK
+315 LMPF
-325 IHLNGKKMTHRELL
+325 LM
-339 KKTYFVMQDAD
+339 
-350 YQLFTESV
+350 S
-358 THEMELAARKNKQ
+358 
-371 KNVRS
+371 
-376 SKEETTNILDRF
+376 
-388 GLAEYSERHPLSLS
+388 
-402 GGQKQRVTIAAS
+402 
-414 IAAKSDILV
+414 
-423 LDEPTSGLD
+423 
-432 GRNMLRLKNILR
+432 
-444 ELKKQGM
+444 
-451 LIFIVTHDAE
+451 DAE
-461 FLEGLTDELLTISNK
+461 FDETFQEYYDQFIAGYPDMAKATES
-476 EENMDKREKQQ
+476 MA
-487 SPLRG
+487 
-492 ILQFASQR
+492 ILC
-500 KGLLRIS
+500 
-507 VILSVLSS
+507 
-515 AFGMVPYAAVA
+515 
-526 VLLGK
+526 
-531 ALDNALTI
+531 DNAYRRIKDDTCPAHINITVDKSGNLMR
-539 EWAVSLTLVAL
+539 VSQ
-550 AGYFL
+550 G
-555 KHFLYSKSTLCS
+555 
-567 HKAAYE
+567 
-573 IIQNI
+573 
-578 RCAIMRKMS
+578 
-587 KMSMGTIQEKS
+587 
-598 SGEFKQLVI
+598 QL
-607 DDSGSFVPTSVT
+607 DSGSFVPTSVT

-710 MGAKAIAAGLGL
+710 MGAKAIATGLGL

-749 STGSPELDR
+749 STGSSELDR

-830 TCQSSGQ
+830 NRQSSGQ

>member
-1 MSMITIRNLQF
+1 MSVSINNLFNYSRSLPVPFDTMTNKKVKVASMYGAKTESTLCGSVIKAVHAMCRCMNGTGEGAVGQIDTNKSVAEYKSSVGPDAYHLVVF
-12 QYDAAPEINA
+12 DAASGSA
-22 LYGIDLEIRKGE
+22 LASVYDKNTE
-34 CIVLTGESG
+34 
-43 CGKTTLTR
+43 
-51 CLNGLIPNFFEGTLT
+51 LI
-66 GEILYEGVPVNK
+66 
-78 LEQYE
+78 EQY
-83 LSRKIGTVFQ
+83 VAHP
-93 DSRSQFFAVNTTDE
+93 SQRDGAAIFFA
-107 VAFGCENLAFPTER
+107 
-121 INQNVDAAFSRM
+121 
-133 NIDVLRD
+133 
-140 RSLFGLSSGEKQRL
+140 
-154 AVASIYAM
+154 
-162 DTDVIVLDE
+162 
-171 PTANLDGE
+171 
-179 TIQNL
+179 
-184 RELLFTLKAEGKTLI
+184 
-199 ISEHRLSWLGGIA
+199 
-212 DRYVYMR
+212 
-219 KGRIEKIWGAAEA
+219 
-232 ACLSPDV
+232 
-239 LREYGLRS
+239 
-247 IQNVLFP
+247 
-254 TRKTPARS
+254 
-262 DANELTCQNLC
+262 
-273 IYYGKQEII
+273 
-282 HDLNFHFT
+282 
-290 WGEEGRIIGIVGAN
+290 
-304 GSGKT
+304 
-309 TFSKVL
+309 
-315 CGLMAPRTGK
+315 LMPF
-325 IHLNGKKMTHRELL
+325 LM
-339 KKTYFVMQDAD
+339 
-350 YQLFTESV
+350 S
-358 THEMELAARKNKQ
+358 
-371 KNVRS
+371 
-376 SKEETTNILDRF
+376 
-388 GLAEYSERHPLSLS
+388 
-402 GGQKQRVTIAAS
+402 
-414 IAAKSDILV
+414 
-423 LDEPTSGLD
+423 
-432 GRNMLRLKNILR
+432 
-444 ELKKQGM
+444 
-451 LIFIVTHDAE
+451 DAE
-461 FLEGLTDELLTISNK
+461 FDETFQEYYDQFIAGYPDMAKATES
-476 EENMDKREKQQ
+476 MA
-487 SPLRG
+487 
-492 ILQFASQR
+492 ILC
-500 KGLLRIS
+500 
-507 VILSVLSS
+507 
-515 AFGMVPYAAVA
+515 
-526 VLLGK
+526 
-531 ALDNALTI
+531 DNAYRRIKDDTCPAHINITVDKSGNLMR
-539 EWAVSLTLVAL
+539 VSQ
-550 AGYFL
+550 G
-555 KHFLYSKSTLCS
+555 
-567 HKAAYE
+567 
-573 IIQNI
+573 
-578 RCAIMRKMS
+578 
-587 KMSMGTIQEKS
+587 
-598 SGEFKQLVI
+598 QL
-607 DDSGSFVPTSVT
+607 DSGSFVPTSVT

-749 STGSPELDR
+749 STGSSELDR

-775 KLMRFPDL
+775 KLLRLPEL

-821 VQALSKRAE
+821 VQALSKRTE
-830 TCQSSGQ
+830 NRQSSGQ
-837 NYTYVETDFVKAL
+837 NYTDVETDFVKAL

-856 EVQEPST
+856 EGQEPST
-863 IIQPGVLVGLN
+863 ISQPGVLVGLN

-903 NVSYEGCRQMNQSVV
+903 NVSYEGCRSMNQSVV